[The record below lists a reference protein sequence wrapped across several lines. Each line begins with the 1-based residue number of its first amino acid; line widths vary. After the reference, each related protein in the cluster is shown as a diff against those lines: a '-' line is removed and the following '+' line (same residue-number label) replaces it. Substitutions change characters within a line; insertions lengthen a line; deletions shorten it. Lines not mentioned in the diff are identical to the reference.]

1 MGKEL
6 MNTSN
11 FCQQLGATLVRNFKL
26 KIRDSRKTI
35 AEVFLPLYTLGTL
48 IVLKILIPNP
58 NFPAITEPRGAATL
72 FEHFQHHKAHTI
84 AVLPQPNSSTTVPFL
99 NEVNELW
106 MSNRRHQPGV
116 HPIKWIVYETPEELL
131 AAYWRDPSRMP
142 LALIFHSD
150 DPLFG
155 PLRYEIRTNPS
166 FYVTPSTTELYSSLV
181 TCRQSDSYWS
191 AVIPIETGDS
201 CPVNQYYYSGFVAL
215 QTLLDYTKIRIVTQN
230 EELQIP
236 HITLEMFPKEA
247 YTGNWMVAFRL
258 VIPIYMVMALS
269 QFITYLLILI
279 VGEKENHIKEGLK
292 IMGLRDS
299 VFWCGWFVIYAVF
312 VTFLSFVS
320 VILVFSLG
328 VFQHTNYL
336 PVFILILLY
345 SFSVILIGF
354 MITPFFDNSRT
365 AGILG
370 NFAVN
375 IMSLLYFLQVFID
388 DTHTSAALWTV
399 SLISPTGFALAMD
412 KILVL
417 DISGQGVT
425 LNNLWTGPGIPIGG
439 SILMLLVDIVL
450 YAALAFYFD
459 CVIPSDHGTKQKPC
473 FCFNRNYW
481 CKKKVPKVPLL
492 NGESANSFNNT
503 AEDQACDVEPVSREM
518 RGKEAIRIVDL
529 YKTFHSCRKPAVNA
543 VNGINLTIY
552 EGQITAILGHNGA
565 GKSTL
570 FNILT
575 GLTSPTSGTIYIFGY
590 DVRDPNDMTMIRRMT
605 GVCPQ
610 HDILF
615 ETLTPK
621 EHLYFFAAVRG
632 IPPALVDGEVKK
644 TLRDIDLFDTA
655 ETRVKHLSGGQK
667 RKLSVGIAIIG
678 DPKIIILDEPT
689 AGVDPYS
696 RRHMWSILQ
705 NRKHGKVILLTTH
718 FMDEADILAERKAV
732 VSRGRLRCCGSS
744 LFLKNKFG
752 VGYHLT
758 LVLDTNACETSIT
771 KLVNEHVPQAEKAR
785 RHGRELSYILP
796 HDAVNS
802 FVSLFDDI
810 EKEIKTKRLMLGI
823 CSYGVSMTT
832 LEEVFLHLETQREG
846 EQKAEGVDEGDGEDD
861 EDDSKAAGYPV
872 SDSLSR
878 KVMKNRGL
886 PRSLSLQERSNS
898 YQSLKNDTKNLLDE
912 QNAENK
918 ASLPDNR
925 LEFETIIPIN
935 GLGSDGISQGTAG
948 SGGHPVSVGGGNS
961 AVNSPQAQRMH
972 RKKHHRSSRNGVS
985 KSTKSVYEEPPHT
998 HSSASAVKLNSQNR
1012 TNWMDLDDIQ
1022 LYPSRWCT
1030 IGALLKL
1037 RLTILFRDIQRL
1049 YLLIILPL
1057 AFTALGLYLNSIQVL
1072 SPIMRSI
1079 LLDNTTYGSNITKIA
1094 VHDNT
1099 NAMVWPHSAYLY
1111 HHHRQPQ
1118 QGSAAA
1124 SHHQKRDSFEVYAD
1138 PVPMLL
1144 HQKHHQ
1150 QQQQLQS
1157 KESAHLYHR
1166 FLAELRQSANVTEE
1180 FNGNF
1185 SLLLDI
1191 APHMAAFS
1199 VNTISWSN
1207 VSITTLYNDTTQHSL
1222 PIILNLISNT
1232 LLRVYAELSPAS
1244 INSQNLYQARSQQKQ
1259 SAVPANVQPIAVDY
1273 QDDQDGG
1280 DELSGGSVE
1289 SVPYQSLPASFSTS
1303 AAASVPSTPGS
1314 GASVTPGGAADSVL
1328 RIELWSHPFQQ
1339 TAQPQEFNIGTFSSA
1354 LFVGM
1359 IFVLI
1364 PVSLAVDMVYDREM
1378 KAKNQLRV
1386 NGLSSSLYLSAYFIV
1401 LSGLMLVICA
1411 ALLGLVFLFDI
1422 PSFRQVSCSPRS
1434 NHQYYSLF
1442 VPSLLQPPAL
1452 ITLGMLVFLY
1462 SPAGILCST
1471 CFSYFF
1477 DRTDSAQSILPNILT
1492 FVGLIPFILVVFLD
1506 MLGIE
1511 VKAAIALH
1519 YVFSLINP
1527 MYIPY
1532 ATVYFVDR
1540 VYIAC
1545 RLSSAC
1551 AELSMAHYMTEE
1563 VIVMACGCLLHIPIW
1578 AFCLR
1583 VSDVMKSG
1591 GRMRDLFHRSANEED
1606 VMTEEQC
1613 TGEYEDEDVR
1623 NERSRVFRLPCN
1635 NLSQSQHSDAE
1646 CPHGQ
1651 PVVVVKSLRKEFS
1664 QESLCGNCCCC
1675 ADDEPPKKKVS
1686 VRSLSLGVDA
1696 GEVLGLLGHNGAGK
1710 TTTMKIMTGETAPTR
1725 GTVRVAGHS
1734 ITINQDD
1741 AFKTL
1746 GYCPQ
1751 HDALWK
1757 NVTVREHLE
1766 LYARIRGVRGKD
1778 LNRLIATY
1786 LTGLHINEHANKQ
1799 TQHCSGGTRRKLSYA
1814 MAMVG
1819 APKVVLLDEPSTGMD
1834 PKSKRFLWDTILAS
1848 FHGKRCAMLTTH
1860 SMEEADA
1867 LCSRVG
1873 IMVKGELRCL
1883 GSTQHL
1889 KNLYGAGYTLEIKLK
1904 HIENVY
1910 SETPIESQPSSSQE
1924 QLQLDQSTD
1933 HIAPVISNC
1942 IDNRSMALRNFVT
1955 DLFPSAT
1962 LEESFADRL
1971 VYSVPQQ
1978 AVSSLAECFSRL
1990 EKAKTELDIEE
2001 YSFSQTT
2008 LEQVFLKFA
2017 HYDEETSSVQ

>member
-6 MNTSN
+6 LNNSS

-58 NFPAITEPRGAATL
+58 NFPAITEPRGAASL

-84 AVLPQPNSSTTVPFL
+84 AVLPQPNSSTTLQFL
-99 NEVNELW
+99 SEVNELW
-106 MSNRRHQPGV
+106 MTNRHHSAGI
-116 HPIKWIVYETPEELL
+116 HPIKWIVYETQEELL
-131 AAYWRDPSRMP
+131 AAYWRDPDRMP
-142 LALIFHSD
+142 LALIFHCE
-150 DPLFG
+150 DPMYG
-155 PLRYEIRTNPS
+155 QLRYEIRTNPS
-166 FYVTPSTTELYSSLV
+166 FFVTPSTTELYSSLV

-201 CPVNQYYYSGFVAL
+201 CPVNQYYYSGFIAL
-215 QTLLDYTKIRIVTQN
+215 QTLLDYTKIKIVTQN
-230 EELQIP
+230 DDIQIP

-299 VFWCGWFVIYAVF
+299 VFWCGWFIIYAVF
-312 VTFLSFVS
+312 VTFLTFVS
-320 VILVFSLG
+320 VILLFSLG

-439 SILMLLVDIVL
+439 SILMLVVDIIL

-459 CVIPSDHGTKQKPC
+459 CVIPSDHGTKQRPC
-473 FCFNRNYW
+473 FCLNRHYW

-492 NGESANSFNNT
+492 NGESANSFNNLDEQT
-503 AEDQACDVEPVSREM
+503 RDVEPVSREM

-575 GLTSPTSGTIYIFGY
+575 GLTSPTSGTVYIFGY
-590 DVRDPNDMTMIRRMT
+590 DIRDPNDMTMIRRMT

-632 IPPALVDGEVKK
+632 IPRNMVDSEVKK
-644 TLRDIDLFDTA
+644 TLRDIDLFDSA
-655 ETRVKHLSGGQK
+655 ESRVKYLSGGQK

-752 VGYHLT
+752 IGYHLT
-758 LVLDTNACETSIT
+758 LVLDTIACEDSIT
-771 KLVNEHVPQAEKAR
+771 KLVNEHVPKAEKAR

-810 EKEIKTKRLMLGI
+810 EKEIRGKQLKLGI

-832 LEEVFLHLETQREG
+832 LEEVFLHLETQREE
-846 EQKAEGVDEGDGEDD
+846 EQKTGTEEEEDN
-861 EDDSKAAGYPV
+861 EDV
-872 SDSLSR
+872 SYTVDSLSR
-878 KVMKNRGL
+878 KVMKNRTL

-912 QNAENK
+912 QNVENK
-918 ASLPDNR
+918 ASLPDNG
-925 LEFETIIPIN
+925 LDFDTIIPIN
-935 GLGSDGISQGTAG
+935 GLTNDGDAVQSEKNSVTA
-948 SGGHPVSVGGGNS
+948 
-961 AVNSPQAQRMH
+961 SPITVKIQ
-972 RKKHHRSSRNGVS
+972 KKKPHGRPRNGVS
-985 KSTKSVYEEPPHT
+985 KSNKSIYEDPT
-998 HSSASAVKLNSQNR
+998 HNSSSVVKLNSQNK
-1012 TNWMDLDDIQ
+1012 TNWMDLDDIE
-1022 LYPSRWCT
+1022 LNPSCFNT
-1030 IGALLKL
+1030 IIALLKL
-1037 RLTILFRDIQRL
+1037 RITILFRDIQRL

-1057 AFTALGLYLNSIQVL
+1057 AFTALGLYLNSIQVI
-1072 SPIMRSI
+1072 SPVMRSI

-1099 NAMVWPHSAYLY
+1099 NRLFSQHSLY
-1111 HHHRQPQ
+1111 HHHQ
-1118 QGSAAA
+1118 QQQQQLS
-1124 SHHQKRDSFEVYAD
+1124 SPS
-1138 PVPMLL
+1138 PVLL

-1150 QQQQLQS
+1150 HQHSAQQMS
-1157 KESAHLYHR
+1157 KESSYLYHR
-1166 FLAELRQSANVTEE
+1166 FLAELKQSSNVTEE
-1180 FNGNF
+1180 YNGNF
-1185 SLLLDI
+1185 SVLLDI
-1191 APHMAAFS
+1191 APHMAAF
-1199 VNTISWSN
+1199 NINAISWSN

-1232 LLRVYAELSPAS
+1232 MLRMFVELGSTGSSSSSSNSNNQQPSHQRHQRGGGGGGNKQYGSADYVDEMQADESFDSMSSMSPSVAGAGAESLL
-1244 INSQNLYQARSQQKQ
+1244 N
-1259 SAVPANVQPIAVDY
+1259 
-1273 QDDQDGG
+1273 
-1280 DELSGGSVE
+1280 
-1289 SVPYQSLPASFSTS
+1289 
-1303 AAASVPSTPGS
+1303 
-1314 GASVTPGGAADSVL
+1314 
-1328 RIELWSHPFQQ
+1328 IELRSHPFQQ

-1386 NGLSSSLYLSAYFIV
+1386 NGLSSALYLSAYFIV
-1401 LSGLMLVICA
+1401 LSGLMLLICA

-1422 PSFRQVSCSPRS
+1422 PSFRQ
-1434 NHQYYSLF
+1434 
-1442 VPSLLQPPAL
+1442 PPAL
-1452 ITLGMLVFLY
+1452 VTLGLLVFLY

-1532 ATVYFVDR
+1532 AAVYFVDR

-1563 VIVMACGCLLHIPIW
+1563 MIVMACGCLLHIPIW

-1583 VSDVMKSG
+1583 VSDIMKSG
-1591 GRMRDLFHRSANEED
+1591 GRMRDLFHRTASDED
-1606 VMTEEQC
+1606 TLTEEQC
-1613 TGEYEDEDVR
+1613 IGGEYEDEDVR
-1623 NERSRVFRLPCN
+1623 NERAKIFRLTTQEMN
-1635 NLSQSQHSDAE
+1635 SQI
-1646 CPHGQ
+1646 Q
-1651 PVVVVKSLRKEFS
+1651 PVVLVKSLRKEFS
-1664 QESLCGNCCCC
+1664 QESLCGSSSSSCCCC
-1675 ADDEPPKKKVS
+1675 VDDEPPRKKVS
-1686 VRSLSLGVDA
+1686 VRSLSFAVDA

-1757 NVTVREHLE
+1757 NITVREHLE
-1766 LYARIRGVRGKD
+1766 LYARIRGVSRKD
-1778 LNRLIATY
+1778 LNRLVTTY
-1786 LTGLHINEHANKQ
+1786 LTGLHISEHANKH

-1904 HIENVY
+1904 HIESVY

-1924 QLQLDQSTD
+1924 QLQLDQSAD
-1933 HIAPVISNC
+1933 HIAATPVISNC

>member
-6 MNTSN
+6 LNNSS
-11 FCQQLGATLVRNFKL
+11 FYQQLRATLVRNFKL

-58 NFPAITEPRGAATL
+58 NFPAITEPRGAASL

-84 AVLPQPNSSTTVPFL
+84 AVLPQPNSSTTLQFL

-106 MSNRRHQPGV
+106 TTNRHHIAGV
-116 HPIKWIVYETPEELL
+116 HPIKWIVYDTQDDLL
-131 AAYWRDPSRMP
+131 AAYWRDPDKMP
-142 LALIFHSD
+142 LALIFHSE
-150 DPLFG
+150 DPMYG
-155 PLRYEIRTNPS
+155 QLRYEIRTNPS
-166 FYVTPSTTELYSSLV
+166 FFVTPSTTELYSSLV

-201 CPVNQYYYSGFVAL
+201 CPVNQYYYSGFIAL
-215 QTLLDYTKIRIVTQN
+215 QTLLDYTKIKIVTQN
-230 EELQIP
+230 DDIQIP

-299 VFWCGWFVIYAVF
+299 VFWCGWFIIYAVF
-312 VTFLSFVS
+312 VTFLTFVS
-320 VILVFSLG
+320 VILLFSLG
-328 VFQHTNYL
+328 VFQNTNYL

-425 LNNLWTGPGIPIGG
+425 LDNLWTGPGIPIGG
-439 SILMLLVDIVL
+439 SILMLVVDILL
-450 YAALAFYFD
+450 YAALSFYFD
-459 CVIPSDHGTKQKPC
+459 SVIPSDHGTKQKPC
-473 FCFNRNYW
+473 FCFSRHYW
-481 CKKKVPKVPLL
+481 CNKKVPKVPLL
-492 NGESANSFNNT
+492 NGESANSFANVD
-503 AEDQACDVEPVSREM
+503 DQKRDIEPVSREM

-529 YKTFHSCRKPAVNA
+529 HKTFHSCRKPAVNA

-575 GLTSPTSGTIYIFGY
+575 GLTSPTSGTVYIFGY
-590 DVRDPNDMTMIRRMT
+590 DIRDPNDMTMIRRMT

-632 IPPALVDGEVKK
+632 ISLNLIDSEVKN
-644 TLRDIDLFDTA
+644 TLRDIDLFDSA
-655 ETRVKHLSGGQK
+655 ETRVKYLSGGQK

-758 LVLDTNACETSIT
+758 LVLDTCACETSIT
-771 KLVNEHVPQAEKAR
+771 KLVNEHVPKAEKAR

-810 EKEIKTKRLMLGI
+810 ENEIKCKKMKLGI

-832 LEEVFLHLETQREG
+832 LEEVFLHLETQREE
-846 EQKAEGVDEGDGEDD
+846 EQKVETEEEED
-861 EDDSKAAGYPV
+861 AAYE
-872 SDSLSR
+872 DSLSR
-878 KVMKNRGL
+878 KVMKNRAL
-886 PRSLSLQERSNS
+886 PRSLSLQEKSNS
-898 YQSLKNDTKNLLDE
+898 YQSLKNDTKNLLEE
-912 QNAENK
+912 QNMANK
-918 ASLPDNR
+918 ASLPDNG
-925 LEFETIIPIN
+925 LDFDTIIPVN
-935 GLGSDGISQGTAG
+935 GLTSDVEI
-948 SGGHPVSVGGGNS
+948 VSKSERSS
-961 AVNSPQAQRMH
+961 AVASPISKSQR
-972 RKKHHRSSRNGVS
+972 RKQHSRSRNGVS
-985 KSTKSVYEEPPHT
+985 KSTKSIYEDPNHT
-998 HSSASAVKLNSQNR
+998 SSSVVKLNSQNK
-1012 TNWMDLDDIQ
+1012 TNWMDLDDIE
-1022 LYPSRWCT
+1022 LKPSCFNT
-1030 IGALLKL
+1030 IVALLKL
-1037 RLTILFRDIQRL
+1037 RITILFRDIQRL

-1057 AFTALGLYLNSIQVL
+1057 AFTALGLYLNSIQVI
-1072 SPIMRSI
+1072 SPVMRSI
-1079 LLDNTTYGSNITKIA
+1079 LLDNTTYGSNITRLA
-1094 VHDNT
+1094 VHDST
-1099 NAMVWPHSAYLY
+1099 NRLLSQHTQY
-1111 HHHRQPQ
+1111 HYHLLQ
-1118 QGSAAA
+1118 QS
-1124 SHHQKRDSFEVYAD
+1124 SPS
-1138 PVPMLL
+1138 PPLLL

-1150 QQQQLQS
+1150 HQHNAQQQS
-1157 KESAHLYHR
+1157 KESSYLYHR
-1166 FLAELRQSANVTEE
+1166 FIVELKQSSNVTEDYS
-1180 FNGNF
+1180 GNF
-1185 SLLLDI
+1185 SLLLDM
-1191 APHMAAFS
+1191 APHMAAFN
-1199 VNTISWSN
+1199 VNSISWSN

-1222 PIILNLISNT
+1222 PVILNLISNT
-1232 LLRVYAELSPAS
+1232 LLRMFVKLGPPTGQQATYRHQRVLSRQYGTIDYGEDLPQAEEAL
-1244 INSQNLYQARSQQKQ
+1244 
-1259 SAVPANVQPIAVDY
+1259 D
-1273 QDDQDGG
+1273 
-1280 DELSGGSVE
+1280 
-1289 SVPYQSLPASFSTS
+1289 STS
-1303 AAASVPSTPGS
+1303 SITPSVAAT
-1314 GASVTPGGAADSVL
+1314 AADSIVN
-1328 RIELWSHPFQQ
+1328 IEIHSHPFQQ

-1386 NGLSSSLYLSAYFIV
+1386 NGLSSALYLTAYFIV
-1401 LSGLMLVICA
+1401 LSGLMLLICA

-1422 PSFRQVSCSPRS
+1422 PSFRQ
-1434 NHQYYSLF
+1434 
-1442 VPSLLQPPAL
+1442 PPAL
-1452 ITLGMLVFLY
+1452 ITLGLLVFLY

-1519 YVFSLINP
+1519 YVFSLLNP

-1532 ATVYFVDR
+1532 AAVYFVDR

-1563 VIVMACGCLLHIPIW
+1563 MIVMACGCLLHIPIW

-1583 VSDVMKSG
+1583 ISDIMKSG
-1591 GRMRDLFHRSANEED
+1591 GRMRDLFQRTLSEED
-1606 VMTEEQC
+1606 IVTEEQC
-1613 TGEYEDEDVR
+1613 IGEYEDEDVR
-1623 NERSRVFRLPCN
+1623 NERSRIFRLSN
-1635 NLSQSQHSDAE
+1635 QEQISQT
-1646 CPHGQ
+1646 Q
-1651 PVVVVKSLRKEFS
+1651 PVVLVKSLRKEFS
-1664 QESLCGNCCCC
+1664 QESLCGSSSCCCC
-1675 ADDEPPKKKVS
+1675 SDDELPRKKVS
-1686 VRSLSLGVDA
+1686 VRSLSFAVDA

-1710 TTTMKIMTGETAPTR
+1710 TTTMKIMTGETVPTT
-1725 GTVRVAGHS
+1725 GMVRVAGHS

-1757 NVTVREHLE
+1757 NITVREHLE
-1766 LYARIRGVRGKD
+1766 LYARIRGVARKD
-1778 LNRLIATY
+1778 LNRLVTTY
-1786 LTGLHINEHANKQ
+1786 LTGLHIHEHANKQ

-1904 HIENVY
+1904 HVESVY
-1910 SETPIESQPSSSQE
+1910 NDTPIESQPSSSQE
-1924 QLQLDQSTD
+1924 QLQLDQSVD
-1933 HIAPVISNC
+1933 HIAANPVINNC

-1978 AVSSLAECFSRL
+1978 VVSSLAECFSRL

-2017 HYDEETSSVQ
+2017 HYDEENSNVQ

>member
-1 MGKEL
+1 
-6 MNTSN
+6 
-11 FCQQLGATLVRNFKL
+11 
-26 KIRDSRKTI
+26 
-35 AEVFLPLYTLGTL
+35 
-48 IVLKILIPNP
+48 
-58 NFPAITEPRGAATL
+58 
-72 FEHFQHHKAHTI
+72 
-84 AVLPQPNSSTTVPFL
+84 
-99 NEVNELW
+99 
-106 MSNRRHQPGV
+106 
-116 HPIKWIVYETPEELL
+116 
-131 AAYWRDPSRMP
+131 
-142 LALIFHSD
+142 
-150 DPLFG
+150 
-155 PLRYEIRTNPS
+155 
-166 FYVTPSTTELYSSLV
+166 
-181 TCRQSDSYWS
+181 
-191 AVIPIETGDS
+191 IETGDS

-299 VFWCGWFVIYAVF
+299 VFWCGWFIIYAVF

-425 LNNLWTGPGIPIGG
+425 LHNLWTGPGIPIGG
-439 SILMLLVDIVL
+439 SILMLVVDILL

-459 CVIPSDHGTKQKPC
+459 CVIPSDHGTKQRPC

-492 NGESANSFNNT
+492 NGESANSFNN
-503 AEDQACDVEPVSREM
+503 ALEDQARDVEPVSREM

-632 IPPALVDGEVKK
+632 IPPSLVDSEVKK

-752 VGYHLT
+752 IGYHLT

-771 KLVNEHVPQAEKAR
+771 KLVNDHVPQAEKAR

-810 EKEIKTKRLMLGI
+810 EKEIKTKRMMLGI

-846 EQKAEGVDEGDGEDD
+846 EQKAGATGEGEDEEGEGEED
-861 EDDSKAAGYPV
+861 EEDGQAAGYPV
-872 SDSLSR
+872 WS
-878 KVMKNRGL
+878 
-886 PRSLSLQERSNS
+886 
-898 YQSLKNDTKNLLDE
+898 
-912 QNAENK
+912 
-918 ASLPDNR
+918 
-925 LEFETIIPIN
+925 
-935 GLGSDGISQGTAG
+935 
-948 SGGHPVSVGGGNS
+948 
-961 AVNSPQAQRMH
+961 
-972 RKKHHRSSRNGVS
+972 
-985 KSTKSVYEEPPHT
+985 
-998 HSSASAVKLNSQNR
+998 
-1012 TNWMDLDDIQ
+1012 
-1022 LYPSRWCT
+1022 T

-1094 VHDNT
+1094 IHDNT
-1099 NAMVWPHSAYLY
+1099 NPAVWSHAAYLY
-1111 HHHRQPQ
+1111 HHHHQPKQ
-1118 QGSAAA
+1118 
-1124 SHHQKRDSFEVYAD
+1124 QKRESQKQYD
-1138 PVPMLL
+1138 PIPQFL

-1150 QQQQLQS
+1150 QQQQS
-1157 KESAHLYHR
+1157 KEAAHLYHDAADGET
-1166 FLAELRQSANVTEE
+1166 LD
-1180 FNGNF
+1180 
-1185 SLLLDI
+1185 DI
-1191 APHMAAFS
+1191 AFQP
-1199 VNTISWSN
+1199 
-1207 VSITTLYNDTTQHSL
+1207 L
-1222 PIILNLISNT
+1222 PSST
-1232 LLRVYAELSPAS
+1232 
-1244 INSQNLYQARSQQKQ
+1244 
-1259 SAVPANVQPIAVDY
+1259 
-1273 QDDQDGG
+1273 
-1280 DELSGGSVE
+1280 
-1289 SVPYQSLPASFSTS
+1289 SFSTTSSTSGS
-1303 AAASVPSTPGS
+1303 AAPDRSSS
-1314 GASVTPGGAADSVL
+1314 DSIL

-1411 ALLGLVFLFDI
+1411 ALLGLVFIFDI
-1422 PSFRQVSCSPRS
+1422 PSFRQVSYGGFVIAYAFGGKWCSIS
-1434 NHQYYSLF
+1434 ASLF
-1442 VPSLLQPPAL
+1442 FFQPPAL

-1492 FVGLIPFILVVFLD
+1492 FVGLIPYWLCSWICWVLVSSICRNKCKTVTISDFLLFN
-1506 MLGIE
+1506 MLFHYSE

-1591 GRMRDLFHRSANEED
+1591 GRMRDLFHRSA
-1606 VMTEEQC
+1606 V
-1613 TGEYEDEDVR
+1613 
-1623 NERSRVFRLPCN
+1623 SFRT
-1635 NLSQSQHSDAE
+1635 D
-1646 CPHGQ
+1646 
-1651 PVVVVKSLRKEFS
+1651 
-1664 QESLCGNCCCC
+1664 
-1675 ADDEPPKKKVS
+1675 VS
-1686 VRSLSLGVDA
+1686 VRSLSIGVDA

-1778 LNRLIATY
+1778 LNRLISTY

-2017 HYDEETSSVQ
+2017 

>member
-6 MNTSN
+6 LNSSN

-116 HPIKWIVYETPEELL
+116 HPIKWIVYDTPEELL
-131 AAYWRDPSRMP
+131 AAYWRDPSKMP

-166 FYVTPSTTELYSSLV
+166 FFVTPSTTELYASLV

-215 QTLLDYTKIRIVTQN
+215 QTLLDYTKIRLVTQN

-236 HITLEMFPKEA
+236 HITLEMFPKAA

-299 VFWCGWFVIYAVF
+299 VFWCGWFLIYAVF

-425 LNNLWTGPGIPIGG
+425 LDNLWTGPGIPIGG
-439 SILMLLVDIVL
+439 SILMLVVDIVL

-459 CVIPSDHGTKQKPC
+459 CVIPSDHGTKQRPC
-473 FCFNRNYW
+473 FCLNRNYW

-492 NGESANSFNNT
+492 NGESANSFNN
-503 AEDQACDVEPVSREM
+503 ALEDQARDVEPVSREM

-632 IPPALVDGEVKK
+632 IPPSLVDSEVKK

-752 VGYHLT
+752 IGYHLT
-758 LVLDTNACETSIT
+758 LVLDTNSCETSIT

-810 EKEIKTKRLMLGI
+810 EKEIRTKRLMLGI

-846 EQKAEGVDEGDGEDD
+846 EQKTEGGEGEEEDGEGDDD
-861 EDDSKAAGYPV
+861 EEDGQAAGYPV
-872 SDSLSR
+872 TDSISR
-878 KVMKNRGL
+878 KVMKNRAL

-912 QNAENK
+912 QNTDNK
-918 ASLPDNR
+918 ASLQDHR
-925 LEFETIIPIN
+925 MEFETIIPIN
-935 GLGSDGISQGTAG
+935 GLGSDGVSQGTAG
-948 SGGHPVSVGGGNS
+948 SGIHPASMGGVGGNS
-961 AVNSPQAQRMH
+961 AVNSPQRIH
-972 RKKHHRSSRNGVS
+972 RKKHHRASRNGVS
-985 KSTKSVYEEPPHT
+985 KSTKSVYEEQGQT
-998 HSSASAVKLNSQNR
+998 QGSTSAVKLNSQNR

-1022 LYPSRWCT
+1022 LHPSRWST

-1099 NAMVWPHSAYLY
+1099 NPMAWSHAPYVY
-1111 HHHRQPQ
+1111 HHHHQ
-1118 QGSAAA
+1118 QQQQQTHAGQQT
-1124 SHHQKRDSFEVYAD
+1124 HPGQQKRESQKQHYD
-1138 PVPMLL
+1138 PSPQFL

-1150 QQQQLQS
+1150 QQQQS
-1157 KESAHLYHR
+1157 KEASHLYHR
-1166 FLAELRQSANVTEE
+1166 FLSELRQSANVTEE
-1180 FNGNF
+1180 YNGNF

-1191 APHMAAFS
+1191 APHMAAFN
-1199 VNTISWSN
+1199 VNIISWSN
-1207 VSITTLYNDTTQHSL
+1207 VSITTLYNDTAQHSL

-1232 LLRVYAELSPAS
+1232 LLRVYAELSPATP
-1244 INSQNLYQARSQQKQ
+1244 NSQSLYQRPPPRRRSIQ
-1259 SAVPANVQPIAVDY
+1259 SPTSMLFDY
-1273 QDDQDGG
+1273 QDDGREVDGS
-1280 DELSGGSVE
+1280 DDIAFQ
-1289 SVPYQSLPASFSTS
+1289 PLPSSTSTS
-1303 AAASVPSTPGS
+1303 ATSSSSASSS
-1314 GASVTPGGAADSVL
+1314 SSSASAGVAGESVL

-1422 PSFRQVSCSPRS
+1422 PSFR
-1434 NHQYYSLF
+1434 
-1442 VPSLLQPPAL
+1442 QPPAL

-1591 GRMRDLFHRSANEED
+1591 GRMRDLFHRSASEED

-1623 NERSRVFRLPCN
+1623 NERSRVFRLTGN
-1635 NLSQSQHSDAE
+1635 SQQQHDDG
-1646 CPHGQ
+1646 PQVQ
-1651 PVVVVKSLRKEFS
+1651 PVVLVKSLRKEFS

-1675 ADDEPPKKKVS
+1675 ADDEPPRKKIS
-1686 VRSLSLGVDA
+1686 VRSLSIAVDA

-1904 HIENVY
+1904 HVENVY

-1990 EKAKTELDIEE
+1990 EKAKVELDIEE

>member
-6 MNTSN
+6 LNTSS

-58 NFPAITEPRGAATL
+58 NFPAITEPRGAASL
-72 FEHFQHHKAHTI
+72 FEHFQHYKAHTI
-84 AVLPQPNSSTTVPFL
+84 AVLPQPNASLITEQFL
-99 NEVNELW
+99 GEVSKLW
-106 MSNRRHQPGV
+106 LSNRHHTAGKY
-116 HPIKWIVYETPEELL
+116 PIEWQFYESQEELL
-131 AAYWRDPSRMP
+131 AAYWRDPDKMP

-150 DPLFG
+150 DPMYG
-155 PLRYEIRTNPS
+155 PLKYEIRTNPS
-166 FYVTPSTTELYSSLV
+166 FFVTPATTELFSSLV

-201 CPVNQYYYSGFVAL
+201 CPVNQYYYSGFIAL
-215 QTLLDYTKIRIVTQN
+215 QTLLEYTKIKLVTQN
-230 EELQIP
+230 DDLQIP

-299 VFWCGWFVIYAVF
+299 VFWCGWFIIYAVF
-312 VTFLSFVS
+312 VTFLTFVS
-320 VILVFSLG
+320 VILLFSLG

-439 SILMLLVDIVL
+439 SILMLVVDILL

-459 CVIPSDHGTKQKPC
+459 CVIPSDHGTKQRPC
-473 FCFNRNYW
+473 FCLSRHYW
-481 CKKKVPKVPLL
+481 CAKKVPKVPLL
-492 NGESANSFNNT
+492 NGESANSFNNLD
-503 AEDQACDVEPVSREM
+503 EQRDVEPVSREM

-575 GLTSPTSGTIYIFGY
+575 GLTSPTSGTVYIFGY
-590 DVRDPNDMTMIRRMT
+590 DIRDPNDMTMIRRMT

-632 IPPALVDGEVKK
+632 IAPSLIDSEVKK
-644 TLRDIDLFDTA
+644 TLRDIDLFDAA
-655 ETRVKHLSGGQK
+655 ETRVKYLSGGQK

-752 VGYHLT
+752 IGYHLT
-758 LVLDTNACETSIT
+758 LVLDTNSSEASIT
-771 KLVNEHVPQAEKAR
+771 KLVNEHVQKAEKAR

-810 EKEIKTKRLMLGI
+810 EREIKTKQWQLGI

-832 LEEVFLHLETQREG
+832 LEEVFLHLETQREE
-846 EQKAEGVDEGDGEDD
+846 EQKVENEDEEEQD
-861 EDDSKAAGYPV
+861 AGYAV
-872 SDSLSR
+872 DSLSR
-878 KVMKNRGL
+878 KVMKNRAL
-886 PRSLSLQERSNS
+886 PRSLSLQEKSNS

-912 QNAENK
+912 QNVENK
-918 ASLPDNR
+918 GSLPGNGLD
-925 LEFETIIPIN
+925 FDTIIPIN
-935 GLGSDGISQGTAG
+935 GL
-948 SGGHPVSVGGGNS
+948 SGEGEPT
-961 AVNSPQAQRMH
+961 QREKNLTITTPTMKQL
-972 RKKHHRSSRNGVS
+972 RKKQHHSKSRNGVS
-985 KSTKSVYEEPPHT
+985 KSNKSIYEDTTH
-998 HSSASAVKLNSQNR
+998 HSSSVVKLNSQNK
-1012 TNWMDLDDIQ
+1012 TNWMDLDDIE
-1022 LYPSRWCT
+1022 LRPSCFNT
-1030 IGALLKL
+1030 IVALLKL
-1037 RLTILFRDIQRL
+1037 RITILFRDIQRL

-1057 AFTALGLYLNSIQVL
+1057 AFTALGLYLNSIQVI
-1072 SPIMRSI
+1072 SPVMRSI
-1079 LLDNTTYGSNITKIA
+1079 LLANTTYGSNITKIA
-1094 VHDNT
+1094 VHDST
-1099 NAMVWPHSAYLY
+1099 NRLFSSHAAY
-1111 HHHRQPQ
+1111 HRLHQ
-1118 QGSAAA
+1118 QQQQS
-1124 SHHQKRDSFEVYAD
+1124 SPS
-1138 PVPMLL
+1138 PMLL

-1150 QQQQLQS
+1150 HHQANAEQHQAA
-1157 KESAHLYHR
+1157 KESSYLYHR
-1166 FLAELRQSANVTEE
+1166 FIAELKQSSNVTEE
-1180 FNGNF
+1180 YNGSF
-1185 SLLLDI
+1185 AALLDI
-1191 APHMAAFS
+1191 APHMAAFNI
-1199 VNTISWSN
+1199 NTISWSN
-1207 VSITTLYNDTTQHSL
+1207 VSITTMYNDTTQHSL
-1222 PIILNLISNT
+1222 PILLNLISNA
-1232 LLRVYAELSPAS
+1232 LLRMFVELGPPHRPPHQPKT
-1244 INSQNLYQARSQQKQ
+1244 INLEEAGMQA
-1259 SAVPANVQPIAVDY
+1259 
-1273 QDDQDGG
+1273 DD
-1280 DELSGGSVE
+1280 
-1289 SVPYQSLPASFSTS
+1289 PLPFDSTS
-1303 AAASVPSTPGS
+1303 SSSPSLTSAGPIGS
-1314 GASVTPGGAADSVL
+1314 TDSIL
-1328 RIELWSHPFQQ
+1328 NIELRSHPFQQ

-1386 NGLSSSLYLSAYFIV
+1386 NGLSSALYLSAYFIV
-1401 LSGLMLVICA
+1401 LSGLMLLICA

-1422 PSFRQVSCSPRS
+1422 PSFRQ
-1434 NHQYYSLF
+1434 
-1442 VPSLLQPPAL
+1442 PPAL
-1452 ITLGMLVFLY
+1452 ITLGLLVFLY

-1519 YVFSLINP
+1519 YVFSLLNP

-1532 ATVYFVDR
+1532 AAVYFVDR

-1563 VIVMACGCLLHIPIW
+1563 MIVMACGCLLHIPIW

-1583 VSDVMKSG
+1583 FSDVMKSG
-1591 GRMRDLFHRSANEED
+1591 GRMRDMFHRRTNEED

-1613 TGEYEDEDVR
+1613 IGEYEDEDVR
-1623 NERSRVFRLPCN
+1623 NERSKIFRLTTQEQPG
-1635 NLSQSQHSDAE
+1635 QV
-1646 CPHGQ
+1646 Q
-1651 PVVVVKSLRKEFS
+1651 PVVLVKSLRKEFS
-1664 QESLCGNCCCC
+1664 QESLCGNGSCCCC
-1675 ADDEPPKKKVS
+1675 SDDEPPRKKVS
-1686 VRSLSLGVDA
+1686 VRSLSFAVES

-1757 NVTVREHLE
+1757 NITVREHLE
-1766 LYARIRGVRGKD
+1766 LYACIRGVTRKD
-1778 LNRLIATY
+1778 LNRLVTTY
-1786 LTGLHINEHANKQ
+1786 LTGLHITEHANKQ

-1904 HIENVY
+1904 HVENVY
-1910 SETPIESQPSSSQE
+1910 SETPVGECAPESSSQE
-1924 QLQLDQSTD
+1924 QLQLQDHQQVDQHHVTAAATSAST
-1933 HIAPVISNC
+1933 PVIANC

-2017 HYDEETSSVQ
+2017 HYDEEPSSVQ

>member
-6 MNTSN
+6 MNSSN

-84 AVLPQPNSSTTVPFL
+84 AVLPQPNSSTTIPFL
-99 NEVNELW
+99 SEVNELW
-106 MSNRRHQPGV
+106 MSNRRHQPGI
-116 HPIKWIVYETPEELL
+116 HPIKWMVYETPEELL
-131 AAYWRDPSRMP
+131 AAYWRDPSKMP

-166 FYVTPSTTELYSSLV
+166 FFVTPSTTELYSSLV

-299 VFWCGWFVIYAVF
+299 VFWCGWFIIYAVF

-425 LNNLWTGPGIPIGG
+425 LHNLWTGPGIPIGG
-439 SILMLLVDIVL
+439 SILMLVVDILL

-459 CVIPSDHGTKQKPC
+459 CVIPSDHGTKQRPC

-492 NGESANSFNNT
+492 NGESANSFNN
-503 AEDQACDVEPVSREM
+503 ALEDQARDVEPVSREM

-632 IPPALVDGEVKK
+632 IPPSLVDSEVKK

-752 VGYHLT
+752 IGYHLT

-771 KLVNEHVPQAEKAR
+771 KLVNDHVPQAEKAR

-810 EKEIKTKRLMLGI
+810 EKEIKTKRMMLGI

-846 EQKAEGVDEGDGEDD
+846 EQKAGATGEGEDEEGEGEED
-861 EDDSKAAGYPV
+861 EEDGQAAGYPV
-872 SDSLSR
+872 SENLSR
-878 KVMKNRGL
+878 KVMKTRGL

-898 YQSLKNDTKNLLDE
+898 YQSLKNDTKTLLDE
-912 QNAENK
+912 QNTDNK
-918 ASLPDNR
+918 ASLQDNR
-925 LEFETIIPIN
+925 MQFDTIIPIN
-935 GLGSDGISQGTAG
+935 GLGSDGVSQGTAG
-948 SGGHPVSVGGGNS
+948 SGTHPVSMGGGGVGCGQNS
-961 AVNSPQAQRMH
+961 TVNSPQVQRI
-972 RKKHHRSSRNGVS
+972 HH
-985 KSTKSVYEEPPHT
+985 
-998 HSSASAVKLNSQNR
+998 
-1012 TNWMDLDDIQ
+1012 
-1022 LYPSRWCT
+1022 
-1030 IGALLKL
+1030 
-1037 RLTILFRDIQRL
+1037 
-1049 YLLIILPL
+1049 
-1057 AFTALGLYLNSIQVL
+1057 
-1072 SPIMRSI
+1072 
-1079 LLDNTTYGSNITKIA
+1079 NTTYGSNITKIA
-1094 VHDNT
+1094 IHDNT
-1099 NAMVWPHSAYLY
+1099 NPAVWSHAAYLY
-1111 HHHRQPQ
+1111 HHHHQPKQ
-1118 QGSAAA
+1118 
-1124 SHHQKRDSFEVYAD
+1124 QKRESQKHYD
-1138 PVPMLL
+1138 PIPQFL

-1150 QQQQLQS
+1150 QQQQS
-1157 KESAHLYHR
+1157 KEAAHLYRR
-1166 FLAELRQSANVTEE
+1166 FLSELHRSANVTED
-1180 FNGNF
+1180 FSGNF
-1185 SLLLDI
+1185 SSLLDI
-1191 APHMAAFS
+1191 APHMAAFN
-1199 VNTISWSN
+1199 VNVISWSN

-1232 LLRVYAELSPAS
+1232 LLRVYAELSPAT
-1244 INSQNLYQARSQQKQ
+1244 INSQHLLYQRAGGGRKGPAPTSNAQ
-1259 SAVPANVQPIAVDY
+1259 STFDY
-1273 QDDQDGG
+1273 QDDAADGETL
-1280 DELSGGSVE
+1280 DDIAFQ
-1289 SVPYQSLPASFSTS
+1289 PLPSSTSFSTTSSTSGS
-1303 AAASVPSTPGS
+1303 ASPDRSS
-1314 GASVTPGGAADSVL
+1314 SDSIL

-1378 KAKNQLRV
+1378 KAKNQLR
-1386 NGLSSSLYLSAYFIV
+1386 
-1401 LSGLMLVICA
+1401 
-1411 ALLGLVFLFDI
+1411 
-1422 PSFRQVSCSPRS
+1422 
-1434 NHQYYSLF
+1434 
-1442 VPSLLQPPAL
+1442 
-1452 ITLGMLVFLY
+1452 
-1462 SPAGILCST
+1462 
-1471 CFSYFF
+1471 
-1477 DRTDSAQSILPNILT
+1477 
-1492 FVGLIPFILVVFLD
+1492 
-1506 MLGIE
+1506 
-1511 VKAAIALH
+1511 
-1519 YVFSLINP
+1519 
-1527 MYIPY
+1527 
-1532 ATVYFVDR
+1532 
-1540 VYIAC
+1540 
-1545 RLSSAC
+1545 
-1551 AELSMAHYMTEE
+1551 
-1563 VIVMACGCLLHIPIW
+1563 
-1578 AFCLR
+1578 
-1583 VSDVMKSG
+1583 
-1591 GRMRDLFHRSANEED
+1591 
-1606 VMTEEQC
+1606 
-1613 TGEYEDEDVR
+1613 
-1623 NERSRVFRLPCN
+1623 
-1635 NLSQSQHSDAE
+1635 
-1646 CPHGQ
+1646 
-1651 PVVVVKSLRKEFS
+1651 SLRKEFS

-1675 ADDEPPKKKVS
+1675 ADDELPKKKVS
-1686 VRSLSLGVDA
+1686 VRSLSIGVDA

-1778 LNRLIATY
+1778 LNRLISTY

>member
-6 MNTSN
+6 MNSSN

-181 TCRQSDSYWS
+181 TCRQTDSYWS

-492 NGESANSFNNT
+492 NGESANSFNNAT
-503 AEDQACDVEPVSREM
+503 EDQACDVEPVSREM

-758 LVLDTNACETSIT
+758 LVLDTNACEPSIT

-846 EQKAEGVDEGDGEDD
+846 EQKAEGADEGDGEDD

-948 SGGHPVSVGGGNS
+948 SGAHPVSVGGGNS
-961 AVNSPQAQRMH
+961 AVSSPQVQRMH

-1022 LYPSRWCT
+1022 LYPSRWST

-1099 NAMVWPHSAYLY
+1099 NVMAWPHSAYLY
-1111 HHHRQPQ
+1111 HHHRQQ
-1118 QGSAAA
+1118 QPAATA
-1124 SHHQKRDSFEVYAD
+1124 SHHQKRDSQVYVD

-1232 LLRVYAELSPAS
+1232 LLRVYAEMSPAS
-1244 INSQNLYQARSQQKQ
+1244 INSQNLYQGRAQK
-1259 SAVPANVQPIAVDY
+1259 SAPSQPIVVDY
-1273 QDDQDGG
+1273 QDDQGEG
-1280 DELSGGSVE
+1280 ADETPG
-1289 SVPYQSLPASFSTS
+1289 SLPASYSTS

-1314 GASVTPGGAADSVL
+1314 GSLPAVAAGGGGVESVL

-1422 PSFRQVSCSPRS
+1422 PSFR
-1434 NHQYYSLF
+1434 
-1442 VPSLLQPPAL
+1442 QPPAL

-1591 GRMRDLFHRSANEED
+1591 GRMRDLFHRSASEED

-1635 NLSQSQHSDAE
+1635 NSLNQSQNDSE

-1778 LNRLIATY
+1778 LNHLIATY

>member
-1 MGKEL
+1 ME
-6 MNTSN
+6 S
-11 FCQQLGATLVRNFKL
+11 
-26 KIRDSRKTI
+26 
-35 AEVFLPLYTLGTL
+35 
-48 IVLKILIPNP
+48 IL
-58 NFPAITEPRGAATL
+58 
-72 FEHFQHHKAHTI
+72 FQ
-84 AVLPQPNSSTTVPFL
+84 
-99 NEVNELW
+99 
-106 MSNRRHQPGV
+106 
-116 HPIKWIVYETPEELL
+116 
-131 AAYWRDPSRMP
+131 
-142 LALIFHSD
+142 
-150 DPLFG
+150 
-155 PLRYEIRTNPS
+155 
-166 FYVTPSTTELYSSLV
+166 
-181 TCRQSDSYWS
+181 
-191 AVIPIETGDS
+191 
-201 CPVNQYYYSGFVAL
+201 
-215 QTLLDYTKIRIVTQN
+215 
-230 EELQIP
+230 
-236 HITLEMFPKEA
+236 
-247 YTGNWMVAFRL
+247 
-258 VIPIYMVMALS
+258 
-269 QFITYLLILI
+269 
-279 VGEKENHIKEGLK
+279 
-292 IMGLRDS
+292 
-299 VFWCGWFVIYAVF
+299 
-312 VTFLSFVS
+312 
-320 VILVFSLG
+320 
-328 VFQHTNYL
+328 
-336 PVFILILLY
+336 
-345 SFSVILIGF
+345 
-354 MITPFFDNSRT
+354 T

-425 LNNLWTGPGIPIGG
+425 LHNLWTGPGIPIGG
-439 SILMLLVDIVL
+439 SILMLVVDILL

-459 CVIPSDHGTKQKPC
+459 CVIPSDHGTKQRPC

-492 NGESANSFNNT
+492 NGESANSFNN
-503 AEDQACDVEPVSREM
+503 ALEDQARDVEPVSREM

-632 IPPALVDGEVKK
+632 IPPSLVDSEVKK

-752 VGYHLT
+752 IGYHLT

-771 KLVNEHVPQAEKAR
+771 KLVNDHVPQAEKAR

-810 EKEIKTKRLMLGI
+810 EKEIKTKRMMLGI

-846 EQKAEGVDEGDGEDD
+846 EQKAGATGEGEDEEGEGEED
-861 EDDSKAAGYPV
+861 EEDGQAAGYPV
-872 SDSLSR
+872 SENLSR
-878 KVMKNRGL
+878 KVMKTRGL

-898 YQSLKNDTKNLLDE
+898 YQSLKNDTKTLLDE
-912 QNAENK
+912 QNTDNK
-918 ASLPDNR
+918 ASLQDNR
-925 LEFETIIPIN
+925 MQFDTIIPIN
-935 GLGSDGISQGTAG
+935 GLGSDGVSQGTAG
-948 SGGHPVSVGGGNS
+948 SGTHPVSMGGGGVGCGQNS
-961 AVNSPQAQRMH
+961 TVNSPQVQRIH

-985 KSTKSVYEEPPHT
+985 KSTKSVYEDQTQT
-998 HSSASAVKLNSQNR
+998 HGSASAVKLNSQNR
-1012 TNWMDLDDIQ
+1012 TNWMDLDDIP
-1022 LYPSRWCT
+1022 LYPSRWST

-1094 VHDNT
+1094 IHDNT
-1099 NAMVWPHSAYLY
+1099 NPAVWSHAAYLY
-1111 HHHRQPQ
+1111 HHHHQPKQ
-1118 QGSAAA
+1118 
-1124 SHHQKRDSFEVYAD
+1124 QKRESQKHYD
-1138 PVPMLL
+1138 PIPQFL

-1150 QQQQLQS
+1150 QQQQS
-1157 KESAHLYHR
+1157 KEAAHLYRR
-1166 FLAELRQSANVTEE
+1166 FLSELHRSANVTED
-1180 FNGNF
+1180 FSGNF
-1185 SLLLDI
+1185 SSLLDI
-1191 APHMAAFS
+1191 APHMAAFN
-1199 VNTISWSN
+1199 VNVISWSN

-1232 LLRVYAELSPAS
+1232 LLRVYAELSPAT
-1244 INSQNLYQARSQQKQ
+1244 INSQHLLYQRAGGGRKGPAPTSNAQ
-1259 SAVPANVQPIAVDY
+1259 STFDY
-1273 QDDQDGG
+1273 QDDAADGETL
-1280 DELSGGSVE
+1280 DDIAFQ
-1289 SVPYQSLPASFSTS
+1289 PLPSSTSFSTTSSTSGS
-1303 AAASVPSTPGS
+1303 AAPDRSSS
-1314 GASVTPGGAADSVL
+1314 DSIL

-1411 ALLGLVFLFDI
+1411 ALLGLVFIFDI
-1422 PSFRQVSCSPRS
+1422 PSFRQVSYGGFVIAYAFGGKWCSIS
-1434 NHQYYSLF
+1434 ASLF
-1442 VPSLLQPPAL
+1442 FFQPPAL

-1506 MLGIE
+1506 MLGIG
-1511 VKAAIALH
+1511 K
-1519 YVFSLINP
+1519 FD
-1527 MYIPY
+1527 M
-1532 ATVYFVDR
+1532 
-1540 VYIAC
+1540 
-1545 RLSSAC
+1545 
-1551 AELSMAHYMTEE
+1551 
-1563 VIVMACGCLLHIPIW
+1563 
-1578 AFCLR
+1578 
-1583 VSDVMKSG
+1583 
-1591 GRMRDLFHRSANEED
+1591 
-1606 VMTEEQC
+1606 
-1613 TGEYEDEDVR
+1613 
-1623 NERSRVFRLPCN
+1623 
-1635 NLSQSQHSDAE
+1635 
-1646 CPHGQ
+1646 
-1651 PVVVVKSLRKEFS
+1651 
-1664 QESLCGNCCCC
+1664 
-1675 ADDEPPKKKVS
+1675 PKQ
-1686 VRSLSLGVDA
+1686 
-1696 GEVLGLLGHNGAGK
+1696 
-1710 TTTMKIMTGETAPTR
+1710 M
-1725 GTVRVAGHS
+1725 
-1734 ITINQDD
+1734 
-1741 AFKTL
+1741 
-1746 GYCPQ
+1746 
-1751 HDALWK
+1751 
-1757 NVTVREHLE
+1757 
-1766 LYARIRGVRGKD
+1766 
-1778 LNRLIATY
+1778 
-1786 LTGLHINEHANKQ
+1786 
-1799 TQHCSGGTRRKLSYA
+1799 
-1814 MAMVG
+1814 
-1819 APKVVLLDEPSTGMD
+1819 
-1834 PKSKRFLWDTILAS
+1834 
-1848 FHGKRCAMLTTH
+1848 
-1860 SMEEADA
+1860 
-1867 LCSRVG
+1867 
-1873 IMVKGELRCL
+1873 
-1883 GSTQHL
+1883 
-1889 KNLYGAGYTLEIKLK
+1889 
-1904 HIENVY
+1904 
-1910 SETPIESQPSSSQE
+1910 
-1924 QLQLDQSTD
+1924 
-1933 HIAPVISNC
+1933 
-1942 IDNRSMALRNFVT
+1942 
-1955 DLFPSAT
+1955 
-1962 LEESFADRL
+1962 
-1971 VYSVPQQ
+1971 
-1978 AVSSLAECFSRL
+1978 
-1990 EKAKTELDIEE
+1990 
-2001 YSFSQTT
+2001 
-2008 LEQVFLKFA
+2008 
-2017 HYDEETSSVQ
+2017 

>member
-6 MNTSN
+6 LNDSS

-58 NFPAITEPRGAATL
+58 NFPAITEPRGAASL

-84 AVLPQPNSSTTVPFL
+84 AVLPQPNSTTTQPFL
-99 NEVNELW
+99 EAVNELW
-106 MSNRRHQPGV
+106 RSNRHHSGGV
-116 HPIKWIVYETPEELL
+116 YPINWILYDSQEDLL
-131 AAYWRDPSRMP
+131 SAYWRDPDKMP

-150 DPLFG
+150 DPLYG
-155 PLRYEIRTNPS
+155 QLKYEIRTNPS
-166 FYVTPSTTELYSSLV
+166 FFVTPSTTELYSSLV

-201 CPVNQYYYSGFVAL
+201 CPVNQYYYSGFIAL
-215 QTLLDYTKIRIVTQN
+215 QTLLDYTKIKIVTQN
-230 EELQIP
+230 DDIQIP

-299 VFWCGWFVIYAVF
+299 VFWCGWFIIYAVF
-312 VTFLSFVS
+312 VTFLTFVS
-320 VILVFSLG
+320 VILLFSLG

-439 SILMLLVDIVL
+439 SILMLVVDILL
-450 YAALAFYFD
+450 YAGLAFYFD
-459 CVIPSDHGTKQKPC
+459 SVIPSDHGTKHRPC
-473 FCFNRNYW
+473 FCLSRHYW

-492 NGESANSFNNT
+492 NGESANSFNNVDEQT
-503 AEDQACDVEPVSREM
+503 RDVEPVSREM

-575 GLTSPTSGTIYIFGY
+575 GLTSPTSGTVYIFGY
-590 DVRDPNDMTMIRRMT
+590 DIRDPNDMTMIRRMT

-632 IPPALVDGEVKK
+632 IAPNLVDCEVKK
-644 TLRDIDLFDTA
+644 TLRDIDLFDSA
-655 ETRVKHLSGGQK
+655 ETRVKYLSGGQK

-752 VGYHLT
+752 IGYHLT
-758 LVLDTNACETSIT
+758 LVLDSHACEVAIT
-771 KLVNEHVPQAEKAR
+771 KLVNDHVPKAEKAR

-810 EKEIKTKRLMLGI
+810 ENEIKSKRMKLGI

-832 LEEVFLHLETQREG
+832 LEEVFLHLETQREE
-846 EQKAEGVDEGDGEDD
+846 EQKVETEDD
-861 EDDSKAAGYPV
+861 DEQDSGYAV
-872 SDSLSR
+872 DSLSR
-878 KVMKNRGL
+878 KVMKNRAL

-898 YQSLKNDTKNLLDE
+898 YQSLKNDTKNLLEE
-912 QNAENK
+912 QNLENK
-918 ASLPDNR
+918 TSLPDNG
-925 LEFETIIPIN
+925 LDFDTIIPIN
-935 GLGSDGISQGTAG
+935 GLTTNEVEVVQSAKNSTGT
-948 SGGHPVSVGGGNS
+948 
-961 AVNSPQAQRMH
+961 SPNFKIQRKRH
-972 RKKHHRSSRNGVS
+972 SRSRNGVS
-985 KSTKSVYEEPPHT
+985 KSTKSVYEDPANN
-998 HSSASAVKLNSQNR
+998 SSSVVKLNSQNK
-1012 TNWMDLDDIQ
+1012 TNWMDLEDIE
-1022 LYPSRWCT
+1022 LKPSCMNT
-1030 IGALLKL
+1030 I
-1037 RLTILFRDIQRL
+1037 
-1049 YLLIILPL
+1049 
-1057 AFTALGLYLNSIQVL
+1057 
-1072 SPIMRSI
+1072 
-1079 LLDNTTYGSNITKIA
+1079 
-1094 VHDNT
+1094 
-1099 NAMVWPHSAYLY
+1099 
-1111 HHHRQPQ
+1111 
-1118 QGSAAA
+1118 
-1124 SHHQKRDSFEVYAD
+1124 
-1138 PVPMLL
+1138 
-1144 HQKHHQ
+1144 KHHQ
-1150 QQQQLQS
+1150 HQHNAQQQS
-1157 KESAHLYHR
+1157 KESSYLYHR
-1166 FLAELRQSANVTEE
+1166 FIAELKQSSNVTEDY
-1180 FNGNF
+1180 NGNF

-1191 APHMAAFS
+1191 APHMAAFNINS
-1199 VNTISWSN
+1199 ISWTN

-1222 PIILNLISNT
+1222 PILLNLISNS
-1232 LLRVYAELSPAS
+1232 LLRLFAEHSPPSS
-1244 INSQNLYQARSQQKQ
+1244 ITP
-1259 SAVPANVQPIAVDY
+1259 PATVSP
-1273 QDDQDGG
+1273 
-1280 DELSGGSVE
+1280 E
-1289 SVPYQSLPASFSTS
+1289 SIL
-1303 AAASVPSTPGS
+1303 
-1314 GASVTPGGAADSVL
+1314 D
-1328 RIELWSHPFQQ
+1328 IELRSHPFQQ
-1339 TAQPQEFNIGTFSSA
+1339 TTQPQEFNIGTFSSA

-1378 KAKNQLRV
+1378 KARNQLRV

-1401 LSGLMLVICA
+1401 LSVLMILICA
-1411 ALLGLVFLFDI
+1411 ALLGLVYLFDI
-1422 PSFRQVSCSPRS
+1422 PSFRQ
-1434 NHQYYSLF
+1434 
-1442 VPSLLQPPAL
+1442 PPAL
-1452 ITLGMLVFLY
+1452 ITLGLLVFLY

-1511 VKAAIALH
+1511 VKAAFALH
-1519 YVFSLINP
+1519 FVFSLINP

-1545 RLSSAC
+1545 QLSSAC

-1563 VIVMACGCLLHIPIW
+1563 MIVMACGCLLHIPIW

-1591 GRMRDLFHRSANEED
+1591 GRLRDLFHHKTSEED
-1606 VMTEEQC
+1606 VMAEDQC
-1613 TGEYEDEDVR
+1613 IGEHEDEDVR
-1623 NERSRVFRLPCN
+1623 NERSKVFRLTT
-1635 NLSQSQHSDAE
+1635 QEQT
-1646 CPHGQ
+1646 GQ
-1651 PVVVVKSLRKEFS
+1651 VEPVVLVKVCIRCSPTQGQRITVSSNFQSLRKEFS
-1664 QESLCGNCCCC
+1664 QDSLCGNCCCC
-1675 ADDEPPKKKVS
+1675 ADDEPPRKKVS
-1686 VRSLSLGVDA
+1686 VRSLSFAVDA

-1710 TTTMKIMTGETAPTR
+1710 TTTMKIMTGETMPTR
-1725 GTVRVAGHS
+1725 GT
-1734 ITINQDD
+1734 
-1741 AFKTL
+1741 
-1746 GYCPQ
+1746 
-1751 HDALWK
+1751 
-1757 NVTVREHLE
+1757 
-1766 LYARIRGVRGKD
+1766 
-1778 LNRLIATY
+1778 
-1786 LTGLHINEHANKQ
+1786 GLHISEHANKQ

-1819 APKVVLLDEPSTGMD
+1819 SPKVVLLDEPSTGMD

-1904 HIENVY
+1904 HIESVY
-1910 SETPIESQPSSSQE
+1910 SETPIESQPSSSRE
-1924 QLQLDQSTD
+1924 QLQLDQNSAEN
-1933 HIAPVISNC
+1933 IGPVPVISNC

-1978 AVSSLAECFSRL
+1978 GVSSLAECFSRL

>member
-6 MNTSN
+6 LNNSS

-58 NFPAITEPRGAATL
+58 NFPAITEPRGAASL

-84 AVLPQPNSSTTVPFL
+84 AVLPQPNSSTTLQFL
-99 NEVNELW
+99 NEANELW
-106 MSNRRHQPGV
+106 LSNRHHSAGI
-116 HPIKWIVYETPEELL
+116 HPIKWIVYDTQDELL
-131 AAYWRDPSRMP
+131 AAYWRDPDKMP
-142 LALIFHSD
+142 LALIFHSE
-150 DPLFG
+150 DPMYG
-155 PLRYEIRTNPS
+155 QLRYEIRTNPS
-166 FYVTPSTTELYSSLV
+166 FFVTPSTTELYSSLV

-215 QTLLDYTKIRIVTQN
+215 QTLLDYTKIKIVTQN
-230 EELQIP
+230 DDIQIP

-299 VFWCGWFVIYAVF
+299 VFWCGWFIIYAVF
-312 VTFLSFVS
+312 VTFLTFVS
-320 VILVFSLG
+320 VILLFSLG
-328 VFQHTNYL
+328 VFQNTNYL

-425 LNNLWTGPGIPIGG
+425 LDNLWTGPGIPIGG
-439 SILMLLVDIVL
+439 SILMLVVDILL

-459 CVIPSDHGTKQKPC
+459 CVIPSEHGTKQRPC
-473 FCFNRNYW
+473 FCFSRHYW

-492 NGESANSFNNT
+492 NGESANSFVNLDEQT
-503 AEDQACDVEPVSREM
+503 RDIEPVSREM

-575 GLTSPTSGTIYIFGY
+575 GLTSPTSGTVYIFGY
-590 DVRDPNDMTMIRRMT
+590 DIRDPNDMTMIRRMT

-632 IPPALVDGEVKK
+632 IAPNLIDSEVKK
-644 TLRDIDLFDTA
+644 TLRDIDLFDSA
-655 ETRVKHLSGGQK
+655 ETRVKYLSGGQK

-758 LVLDTNACETSIT
+758 LVLDTCACETSIT
-771 KLVNEHVPQAEKAR
+771 KLVNEHVPKAEKAR

-810 EKEIKTKRLMLGI
+810 EKEIRTKQMKLGI

-832 LEEVFLHLETQREG
+832 LEEVFLHLETQREE
-846 EQKAEGVDEGDGEDD
+846 EQKVGTEEEDEQEGAYA
-861 EDDSKAAGYPV
+861 DSI
-872 SDSLSR
+872 SR
-878 KVMKNRGL
+878 KVMKNRAL

-898 YQSLKNDTKNLLDE
+898 YQSLKNDTKNLLE
-912 QNAENK
+912 KQNTENK
-918 ASLPDNR
+918 SSLPDNG
-925 LEFETIIPIN
+925 LDFETIIPVN
-935 GLGSDGISQGTAG
+935 GLTNDVEVVRSEKGSAA
-948 SGGHPVSVGGGNS
+948 P
-961 AVNSPQAQRMH
+961 SPNLKIH
-972 RKKHHRSSRNGVS
+972 RKRQHSRSRNGVS
-985 KSTKSVYEEPPHT
+985 KSTKSIYEDPTHT
-998 HSSASAVKLNSQNR
+998 SSSVVKLNSQNK
-1012 TNWMDLDDIQ
+1012 TNWMDLDDIE
-1022 LYPSRWCT
+1022 LRPSCFDT
-1030 IGALLKL
+1030 IVALLKL
-1037 RLTILFRDIQRL
+1037 RITILFRDIQRL

-1057 AFTALGLYLNSIQVL
+1057 AFTALGLYLNSIQVI
-1072 SPIMRSI
+1072 SPVMRSI
-1079 LLDNTTYGSNITKIA
+1079 MLDNGTYGSNITKIA

-1099 NAMVWPHSAYLY
+1099 NRLLSQHTLY
-1111 HHHRQPQ
+1111 HHHQLQPTP
-1118 QGSAAA
+1118 S
-1124 SHHQKRDSFEVYAD
+1124 
-1138 PVPMLL
+1138 PLLL

-1150 QQQQLQS
+1150 HQHQAQQQS
-1157 KESAHLYHR
+1157 KESSYLYHR
-1166 FLAELRQSANVTEE
+1166 FIDELKQSANVTEDYS
-1180 FNGNF
+1180 GNF
-1185 SLLLDI
+1185 SLLLQM
-1191 APHMAAFS
+1191 APHMAAFN

-1232 LLRVYAELSPAS
+1232 LLRMFVKVGTPPVASQAVYRH
-1244 INSQNLYQARSQQKQ
+1244 QRVTVGRQQQ
-1259 SAVPANVQPIAVDY
+1259 YGTVDY
-1273 QDDQDGG
+1273 GDDMPQG
-1280 DELSGGSVE
+1280 DEPLDTASSITPSVGGSATGGGVE
-1289 SVPYQSLPASFSTS
+1289 SVLN
-1303 AAASVPSTPGS
+1303 
-1314 GASVTPGGAADSVL
+1314 
-1328 RIELWSHPFQQ
+1328 IELHSHPFQQ

-1386 NGLSSSLYLSAYFIV
+1386 NGLSSAVYLSAYFIV
-1401 LSGLMLVICA
+1401 LSGLMLLICA

-1422 PSFRQVSCSPRS
+1422 PSFRQ
-1434 NHQYYSLF
+1434 
-1442 VPSLLQPPAL
+1442 PPAL
-1452 ITLGMLVFLY
+1452 ISLGLLVFLY

-1519 YVFSLINP
+1519 YVFSLLNP

-1532 ATVYFVDR
+1532 AAVYFVDR

-1563 VIVMACGCLLHIPIW
+1563 MIVMACGCLLHIPIW

-1583 VSDVMKSG
+1583 VSDLVKSG
-1591 GRMRDLFHRSANEED
+1591 GRVRDMFHRATNEED
-1606 VMTEEQC
+1606 IVTEEQC
-1613 TGEYEDEDVR
+1613 IGEYEDEDVR
-1623 NERSRVFRLPCN
+1623 NERAKIFRLSCQEQNDQP
-1635 NLSQSQHSDAE
+1635 
-1646 CPHGQ
+1646 Q
-1651 PVVVVKSLRKEFS
+1651 PVVLVKNLRKEFS
-1664 QESLCGNCCCC
+1664 QESLCGSASCCCC
-1675 ADDEPPKKKVS
+1675 ADDEPPRKKVS
-1686 VRSLSLGVDA
+1686 VRSLSFAVDA

-1710 TTTMKIMTGETAPTR
+1710 TTTMKIMTGETIPTR

-1757 NVTVREHLE
+1757 NITVREHLE
-1766 LYARIRGVRGKD
+1766 LYARIRGVTRKD
-1778 LNRLIATY
+1778 LNHLVTTY

-1848 FHGKRCAMLTTH
+1848 FHGTRCAMLTTH

-1904 HIENVY
+1904 HVESVY

-1924 QLQLDQSTD
+1924 QLQLDQSVD
-1933 HIAPVISNC
+1933 HIAATPVISNC

-1978 AVSSLAECFSRL
+1978 VVSSLAECFSRL
-1990 EKAKTELDIEE
+1990 ERAKTELDIEE

>member
-6 MNTSN
+6 MNSSN

-84 AVLPQPNSSTTVPFL
+84 AVLPQQNSSTTIPFL
-99 NEVNELW
+99 SEVNELW
-106 MSNRRHQPGV
+106 MSNRRHQPGI
-116 HPIKWIVYETPEELL
+116 HPIKWMVYETPEELL
-131 AAYWRDPSRMP
+131 AAYWRDPSKMP

-166 FYVTPSTTELYSSLV
+166 FFVTPSTTELYSSLV

-299 VFWCGWFVIYAVF
+299 VFC
-312 VTFLSFVS
+312 
-320 VILVFSLG
+320 
-328 VFQHTNYL
+328 
-336 PVFILILLY
+336 
-345 SFSVILIGF
+345 FSVILIGF

-425 LNNLWTGPGIPIGG
+425 LHNLWTGPGIPIGG
-439 SILMLLVDIVL
+439 SILMLVVDILL

-459 CVIPSDHGTKQKPC
+459 CVIPSDHGTKQRPC

-492 NGESANSFNNT
+492 NGESANSFNN
-503 AEDQACDVEPVSREM
+503 ALEDQARDVEPVSREM

-529 YKTFHSCRKPAVNA
+529 YKSFHSCRKPAVNA

-632 IPPALVDGEVKK
+632 IPPSLVDSEVKK

-752 VGYHLT
+752 IGYHLT

-771 KLVNEHVPQAEKAR
+771 KLVNDHVPQAEKAR

-810 EKEIKTKRLMLGI
+810 EKEIKTKRMMLGI

-846 EQKAEGVDEGDGEDD
+846 EQKAGATGEGEDD
-861 EDDSKAAGYPV
+861 EGEGEEDEEDGQAAGYPV
-872 SDSLSR
+872 SENLSR
-878 KVMKNRGL
+878 KVMKTRGL

-898 YQSLKNDTKNLLDE
+898 YQSLKNDTKTLLDE
-912 QNAENK
+912 QNADNK
-918 ASLPDNR
+918 ASLQDNR
-925 LEFETIIPIN
+925 MQFDTIIPIN
-935 GLGSDGISQGTAG
+935 GLGSDGVSQETAG
-948 SGGHPVSVGGGNS
+948 SGTHPVSMGGGGVGCGQNS
-961 AVNSPQAQRMH
+961 TVNSPQVQRIH

-985 KSTKSVYEEPPHT
+985 KSTKSVYEAQTQT
-998 HSSASAVKLNSQNR
+998 HGSASAVKLNSQNR
-1012 TNWMDLDDIQ
+1012 TNWMDLDDIP
-1022 LYPSRWCT
+1022 LYPSRWST

-1099 NAMVWPHSAYLY
+1099 NPAVWAHAAYLY
-1111 HHHRQPQ
+1111 HHHHQPKQ
-1118 QGSAAA
+1118 
-1124 SHHQKRDSFEVYAD
+1124 QKRESQKHYD
-1138 PVPMLL
+1138 PIPQFL

-1150 QQQQLQS
+1150 QQQQS
-1157 KESAHLYHR
+1157 KEAAHLYRR
-1166 FLAELRQSANVTEE
+1166 FLSELHRSANVTED
-1180 FNGNF
+1180 FSGNF
-1185 SLLLDI
+1185 SSLLEI
-1191 APHMAAFS
+1191 APHMAAFN
-1199 VNTISWSN
+1199 VNVISWSN

-1232 LLRVYAELSPAS
+1232 LLRVYAELSPAT
-1244 INSQNLYQARSQQKQ
+1244 INSQHLLYQRAGGGRKGPAPTSNAQ
-1259 SAVPANVQPIAVDY
+1259 STFDY
-1273 QDDQDGG
+1273 QDDSADGETL
-1280 DELSGGSVE
+1280 DDIAFQ
-1289 SVPYQSLPASFSTS
+1289 PLPSSTSFSTTSSTSAGS
-1303 AAASVPSTPGS
+1303 AAPDRSSS
-1314 GASVTPGGAADSVL
+1314 DSIL

-1401 LSGLMLVICA
+1401 LSGLML
-1411 ALLGLVFLFDI
+1411 
-1422 PSFRQVSCSPRS
+1422 S
-1434 NHQYYSLF
+1434 
-1442 VPSLLQPPAL
+1442 
-1452 ITLGMLVFLY
+1452 
-1462 SPAGILCST
+1462 
-1471 CFSYFF
+1471 
-1477 DRTDSAQSILPNILT
+1477 
-1492 FVGLIPFILVVFLD
+1492 
-1506 MLGIE
+1506 
-1511 VKAAIALH
+1511 
-1519 YVFSLINP
+1519 
-1527 MYIPY
+1527 
-1532 ATVYFVDR
+1532 
-1540 VYIAC
+1540 
-1545 RLSSAC
+1545 
-1551 AELSMAHYMTEE
+1551 
-1563 VIVMACGCLLHIPIW
+1563 
-1578 AFCLR
+1578 
-1583 VSDVMKSG
+1583 
-1591 GRMRDLFHRSANEED
+1591 EED

-1623 NERSRVFRLPCN
+1623 NERSRMFRLTSNPQ
-1635 NLSQSQHSDAE
+1635 QSQQEEGPLA
-1646 CPHGQ
+1646 Q
-1651 PVVVVKSLRKEFS
+1651 PVVLVKSLRKEFS

-1675 ADDEPPKKKVS
+1675 ADDELPKKKVS
-1686 VRSLSLGVDA
+1686 VRSLSIGVDA

-1766 LYARIRGVRGKD
+1766 LYARIRGVSGKD
-1778 LNRLIATY
+1778 LNRLISTY

>member
-6 MNTSN
+6 LNNSS

-58 NFPAITEPRGAATL
+58 NFPAIVEPRGAASL
-72 FEHFQHHKAHTI
+72 FEHFRHDEAHVI
-84 AVLPQPNSSTTVPFL
+84 AVLPQPNSSTTLQFL
-99 NEVNELW
+99 AEVNELW
-106 MSNRRHQPGV
+106 MSNRHHTAGS
-116 HPIKWIVYETPEELL
+116 HPIKWMVYDTQEELL
-131 AAYWRDPSRMP
+131 AAYWRDPDKMP
-142 LALIFHSD
+142 LALIFLSE
-150 DPLFG
+150 DPMYG
-155 PLRYEIRTNPS
+155 QLRYEIRTNPS
-166 FYVTPSTTELYSSLV
+166 FFVTPATTELYSSLV

-191 AVIPIETGDS
+191 AMIPIETGDS
-201 CPVNQYYYSGFVAL
+201 CPVNQYYYSGFIAL
-215 QTLLDYTKIRIVTQN
+215 QTLVDYTKIKIVTQIDD
-230 EELQIP
+230 LQIP

-299 VFWCGWFVIYAVF
+299 VFWCGWFIIYAVF
-312 VTFLSFVS
+312 VTFLTLVS
-320 VILVFSLG
+320 VVLLFSLG

-388 DTHTSAALWTV
+388 DRHTAAALWTV

-439 SILMLLVDIVL
+439 SILMLVVDVLL

-459 CVIPSDHGTKQKPC
+459 NVIPSDHGTKQKPC
-473 FCFNRNYW
+473 FCLSRNYW

-492 NGESANSFNNT
+492 NGESANSFNQLDEQT
-503 AEDQACDVEPVSREM
+503 RDVEPVSREM

-529 YKTFHSCRKPAVNA
+529 YKSFHSCRKPVVNA

-575 GLTSPTSGTIYIFGY
+575 GLTSPTSGTAYIFGY
-590 DVRDPNDMTMIRRMT
+590 DIRDPNDMTMIRRMT

-621 EHLYFFAAVRG
+621 EHLFFFAAVRG
-632 IPPALVDGEVKK
+632 IAPSMIDSEVKK
-644 TLRDIDLFDTA
+644 TLRDIDLFDA
-655 ETRVKHLSGGQK
+655 SETRVKYLSGGQK

-732 VSRGRLRCCGSS
+732 ISKGRLRCCGSS

-752 VGYHLT
+752 IGYHLT
-758 LVLDTNACETSIT
+758 LVLDTLSCEASIS
-771 KLVNEHVPQAEKAR
+771 KLVNEHVPKAEKAR

-796 HDAVNS
+796 HDAVES
-802 FVSLFDDI
+802 FVSLFDVI
-810 EKEIKTKRLMLGI
+810 ESEIRTKHMKLGI

-846 EQKAEGVDEGDGEDD
+846 EQKPGTEEEEEPD
-861 EDDSKAAGYPV
+861 AGF
-872 SDSLSR
+872 SGDSLSR
-878 KVMKNRGL
+878 KVMKNRAL

-898 YQSLKNDTKNLLDE
+898 YQSLKNDTKNLLEE
-912 QNAENK
+912 QNVENK
-918 ASLPDNR
+918 ASLPDNG
-925 LEFETIIPIN
+925 LDFETIIPIN
-935 GLGSDGISQGTAG
+935 GMPNEVEVIQSEKT
-948 SGGHPVSVGGGNS
+948 S
-961 AVNSPQAQRMH
+961 ALSTPTMKQQRKRQH
-972 RKKHHRSSRNGVS
+972 NRTRNGVS
-985 KSTKSVYEEPPHT
+985 KSNKSIYEDPTHT
-998 HSSASAVKLNSQNR
+998 SSSVVKLNSQNK
-1012 TNWMDLDDIQ
+1012 TNWMDLEDIE
-1022 LYPSRWCT
+1022 LKPSRFNT
-1030 IGALLKL
+1030 IIALLKL
-1037 RLTILFRDIQRL
+1037 RITILYRDIQRL

-1057 AFTALGLYLNSIQVL
+1057 AFTALGLYLNSIQVV
-1072 SPIMRSI
+1072 SPVMRSI
-1079 LLDNTTYGSNITKIA
+1079 LLDNATYGSNITKIA

-1099 NAMVWPHSAYLY
+1099 YRLYSQHNLY
-1111 HHHRQPQ
+1111 HHHLTQ
-1118 QGSAAA
+1118 QQQQQFS
-1124 SHHQKRDSFEVYAD
+1124 SPS
-1138 PVPMLL
+1138 PVLL

-1150 QQQQLQS
+1150 HQQS
-1157 KESAHLYHR
+1157 KESSYLYHH
-1166 FLAELRQSANVTEE
+1166 FLDELKQSANITRN
-1180 FNGNF
+1180 FTGNF

-1191 APHMAAFS
+1191 APHMAAFNINS
-1199 VNTISWSN
+1199 ISWTN

-1222 PIILNLISNT
+1222 PIVLNLISNT
-1232 LLRVYAELSPAS
+1232 LLRVFAKLGPPPST
-1244 INSQNLYQARSQQKQ
+1244 N
-1259 SAVPANVQPIAVDY
+1259 
-1273 QDDQDGG
+1273 
-1280 DELSGGSVE
+1280 SGGPRHLRMKQPPMGSDYPE
-1289 SVPYQSLPASFSTS
+1289 DLSQMQADEPSSFDSTS
-1303 AAASVPSTPGS
+1303 SMAPAPGES
-1314 GASVTPGGAADSVL
+1314 PPLSIGTDSIL
-1328 RIELWSHPFQQ
+1328 NIELRSHPFRQ
-1339 TAQPQEFNIGTFSSA
+1339 TSQPQEFNIGTFSSA

-1401 LSGLMLVICA
+1401 LSGLMILICA

-1422 PSFRQVSCSPRS
+1422 PSFRQT
-1434 NHQYYSLF
+1434 
-1442 VPSLLQPPAL
+1442 PAL
-1452 ITLGMLVFLY
+1452 VTLGLLVFLY

-1511 VKAAIALH
+1511 VRAATALH
-1519 YVFSLINP
+1519 YVFSLLNP

-1532 ATVYFVDR
+1532 AAVYFVDR

-1545 RLSSAC
+1545 QLSSAC
-1551 AELSMAHYMTEE
+1551 AELSMAHYMTEDM
-1563 VIVMACGCLLHIPIW
+1563 IVMACGCLLHIPIW
-1578 AFCLR
+1578 AFGLR
-1583 VSDVMKSG
+1583 ISDIMKSG
-1591 GRMRDLFHRSANEED
+1591 GRMRDLFHRTASEED

-1613 TGEYEDEDVR
+1613 FGEYEDEDVR
-1623 NERSRVFRLPCN
+1623 TERSKVFRLS
-1635 NLSQSQHSDAE
+1635 LSNPQDQNTQI
-1646 CPHGQ
+1646 PQ
-1651 PVVVVKSLRKEFS
+1651 PVVLVKNLRKEFS
-1664 QESLCGNCCCC
+1664 QESLCGTSPCCCC
-1675 ADDEPPKKKVS
+1675 GDDEPPKKKIS
-1686 VRSLSLGVDA
+1686 VRSLSFGVDA

-1725 GTVRVAGHS
+1725 GAVRVAGHS

-1757 NVTVREHLE
+1757 NITVREHLE
-1766 LYARIRGVRGKD
+1766 LYARIRGVTRKD
-1778 LNRLIATY
+1778 LNRLVSTY

-1819 APKVVLLDEPSTGMD
+1819 SPKVVLLDEPSTGMD

-1904 HIENVY
+1904 HVESMY

-1924 QLQLDQSTD
+1924 QLQLQDQSAAAT
-1933 HIAPVISNC
+1933 PVINNC

>member
-1 MGKEL
+1 ME
-6 MNTSN
+6 S
-11 FCQQLGATLVRNFKL
+11 
-26 KIRDSRKTI
+26 
-35 AEVFLPLYTLGTL
+35 
-48 IVLKILIPNP
+48 IL
-58 NFPAITEPRGAATL
+58 
-72 FEHFQHHKAHTI
+72 FQ
-84 AVLPQPNSSTTVPFL
+84 
-99 NEVNELW
+99 
-106 MSNRRHQPGV
+106 
-116 HPIKWIVYETPEELL
+116 
-131 AAYWRDPSRMP
+131 
-142 LALIFHSD
+142 
-150 DPLFG
+150 
-155 PLRYEIRTNPS
+155 
-166 FYVTPSTTELYSSLV
+166 
-181 TCRQSDSYWS
+181 
-191 AVIPIETGDS
+191 
-201 CPVNQYYYSGFVAL
+201 
-215 QTLLDYTKIRIVTQN
+215 
-230 EELQIP
+230 
-236 HITLEMFPKEA
+236 
-247 YTGNWMVAFRL
+247 
-258 VIPIYMVMALS
+258 
-269 QFITYLLILI
+269 
-279 VGEKENHIKEGLK
+279 
-292 IMGLRDS
+292 
-299 VFWCGWFVIYAVF
+299 
-312 VTFLSFVS
+312 
-320 VILVFSLG
+320 
-328 VFQHTNYL
+328 
-336 PVFILILLY
+336 
-345 SFSVILIGF
+345 
-354 MITPFFDNSRT
+354 T

-425 LNNLWTGPGIPIGG
+425 LHNLWTGPGIPIGG
-439 SILMLLVDIVL
+439 SILMLVVDILL

-459 CVIPSDHGTKQKPC
+459 CVIPSDHGTKQRPC

-492 NGESANSFNNT
+492 NGESANSFNNVL
-503 AEDQACDVEPVSREM
+503 EDQARDVEPVSREM

-632 IPPALVDGEVKK
+632 IPPSLVDSEVKK

-752 VGYHLT
+752 IGYHLT

-771 KLVNEHVPQAEKAR
+771 KLVNDHVPQAEKAR

-810 EKEIKTKRLMLGI
+810 EKEIKTKRMMLGI

-846 EQKAEGVDEGDGEDD
+846 EQKAGATGEGEDEEGEGEED
-861 EDDSKAAGYPV
+861 EEDGQAAGYPV
-872 SDSLSR
+872 SENLSR
-878 KVMKNRGL
+878 KVMKTRGL

-898 YQSLKNDTKNLLDE
+898 YQSLKNDTKTLLDE
-912 QNAENK
+912 QNTDNK
-918 ASLPDNR
+918 ASLQDNR
-925 LEFETIIPIN
+925 MQFDTIIPIN
-935 GLGSDGISQGTAG
+935 GLGSDGVSQGTAG
-948 SGGHPVSVGGGNS
+948 SGTHPVSMGGGGVGCGQNS
-961 AVNSPQAQRMH
+961 TVNSPQVQRIH

-985 KSTKSVYEEPPHT
+985 KSTKSVYEDQTQT
-998 HSSASAVKLNSQNR
+998 HGSASAVKLNSQNR
-1012 TNWMDLDDIQ
+1012 TNWMDLDDIP
-1022 LYPSRWCT
+1022 LYPSRWST

-1094 VHDNT
+1094 IHDNT
-1099 NAMVWPHSAYLY
+1099 NPAVWSHAAYLY
-1111 HHHRQPQ
+1111 HHHHQPKQ
-1118 QGSAAA
+1118 
-1124 SHHQKRDSFEVYAD
+1124 QKRESQKHYD
-1138 PVPMLL
+1138 PIPQFL

-1150 QQQQLQS
+1150 QQQQS
-1157 KESAHLYHR
+1157 KEAAHLYRR
-1166 FLAELRQSANVTEE
+1166 FLSELHRSANVTED
-1180 FNGNF
+1180 FSGNF
-1185 SLLLDI
+1185 SSLLDI
-1191 APHMAAFS
+1191 APHMAAFN
-1199 VNTISWSN
+1199 VNVISWSN

-1232 LLRVYAELSPAS
+1232 LLRVYAELSPAT
-1244 INSQNLYQARSQQKQ
+1244 INSQHLLYQRAGGGRKGPAPTSNAQ
-1259 SAVPANVQPIAVDY
+1259 STFDY
-1273 QDDQDGG
+1273 QDDAADGETL
-1280 DELSGGSVE
+1280 DDIAFQ
-1289 SVPYQSLPASFSTS
+1289 PLPSSTSFSTTSSTSGS
-1303 AAASVPSTPGS
+1303 AAPDRSSS
-1314 GASVTPGGAADSVL
+1314 DSIL

-1411 ALLGLVFLFDI
+1411 ALLGLVFIFDI
-1422 PSFRQVSCSPRS
+1422 PSFRQVSYGGFVIAYAFGGKWCSISASP
-1434 NHQYYSLF
+1434 F
-1442 VPSLLQPPAL
+1442 FFQPPAL

-1506 MLGIE
+1506 MLGIG
-1511 VKAAIALH
+1511 K
-1519 YVFSLINP
+1519 FDMP
-1527 MYIPY
+1527 
-1532 ATVYFVDR
+1532 
-1540 VYIAC
+1540 
-1545 RLSSAC
+1545 
-1551 AELSMAHYMTEE
+1551 
-1563 VIVMACGCLLHIPIW
+1563 
-1578 AFCLR
+1578 
-1583 VSDVMKSG
+1583 
-1591 GRMRDLFHRSANEED
+1591 
-1606 VMTEEQC
+1606 
-1613 TGEYEDEDVR
+1613 
-1623 NERSRVFRLPCN
+1623 
-1635 NLSQSQHSDAE
+1635 
-1646 CPHGQ
+1646 
-1651 PVVVVKSLRKEFS
+1651 KE
-1664 QESLCGNCCCC
+1664 
-1675 ADDEPPKKKVS
+1675 
-1686 VRSLSLGVDA
+1686 
-1696 GEVLGLLGHNGAGK
+1696 
-1710 TTTMKIMTGETAPTR
+1710 M
-1725 GTVRVAGHS
+1725 
-1734 ITINQDD
+1734 
-1741 AFKTL
+1741 
-1746 GYCPQ
+1746 
-1751 HDALWK
+1751 
-1757 NVTVREHLE
+1757 
-1766 LYARIRGVRGKD
+1766 
-1778 LNRLIATY
+1778 
-1786 LTGLHINEHANKQ
+1786 
-1799 TQHCSGGTRRKLSYA
+1799 
-1814 MAMVG
+1814 
-1819 APKVVLLDEPSTGMD
+1819 
-1834 PKSKRFLWDTILAS
+1834 
-1848 FHGKRCAMLTTH
+1848 
-1860 SMEEADA
+1860 
-1867 LCSRVG
+1867 
-1873 IMVKGELRCL
+1873 
-1883 GSTQHL
+1883 
-1889 KNLYGAGYTLEIKLK
+1889 
-1904 HIENVY
+1904 
-1910 SETPIESQPSSSQE
+1910 
-1924 QLQLDQSTD
+1924 
-1933 HIAPVISNC
+1933 
-1942 IDNRSMALRNFVT
+1942 
-1955 DLFPSAT
+1955 
-1962 LEESFADRL
+1962 
-1971 VYSVPQQ
+1971 
-1978 AVSSLAECFSRL
+1978 
-1990 EKAKTELDIEE
+1990 
-2001 YSFSQTT
+2001 
-2008 LEQVFLKFA
+2008 
-2017 HYDEETSSVQ
+2017 

>member
-6 MNTSN
+6 MNSSN

-99 NEVNELW
+99 SEVNELW
-106 MSNRRHQPGV
+106 MSNRRHQPGI
-116 HPIKWIVYETPEELL
+116 HPIKWMVYETPEELL
-131 AAYWRDPSRMP
+131 AAYWRDPSKMP

-166 FYVTPSTTELYSSLV
+166 FFVTPSTTELYSSLV

-201 CPVNQYYYSGFVAL
+201 CPVNQYYYSGFIAL

-439 SILMLLVDIVL
+439 SILMLVVDIVL

-473 FCFNRNYW
+473 FCLNRNYW

-492 NGESANSFNNT
+492 NGESANSFNN
-503 AEDQACDVEPVSREM
+503 ALEDQARDVEPVSREM

-632 IPPALVDGEVKK
+632 IPPALVDSEVKK

-752 VGYHLT
+752 IGYHLT

-810 EKEIKTKRLMLGI
+810 EKEIKTKRMRLGI

-846 EQKAEGVDEGDGEDD
+846 EQKTGDTGEGEDEEGDGEDD
-861 EDDSKAAGYPV
+861 EEDGQAAGYPV
-872 SDSLSR
+872 SENLSR
-878 KVMKNRGL
+878 KVMKTRGL

-898 YQSLKNDTKNLLDE
+898 YQSLKNDTKTLLDE

-918 ASLPDNR
+918 ASLQDNR
-925 LEFETIIPIN
+925 MQFETIIPIN
-935 GLGSDGISQGTAG
+935 GLGSDGVSQGTAG
-948 SGGHPVSVGGGNS
+948 SGIHPVSMGDGVAGGVGQNS
-961 AVNSPQAQRMH
+961 TMNSPQSQRMH

-985 KSTKSVYEEPPHT
+985 KSTKSIYEDQPQT
-998 HSSASAVKLNSQNR
+998 HGSSSAVKLNSQNR
-1012 TNWMDLDDIQ
+1012 TNWMDLDDIP
-1022 LYPSRWCT
+1022 LYPSRWST

-1099 NAMVWPHSAYLY
+1099 NPTAWPHAAFVY
-1111 HHHRQPQ
+1111 HHHHQQRQ
-1118 QGSAAA
+1118 
-1124 SHHQKRDSFEVYAD
+1124 QKRESQKHYEPIPQF
-1138 PVPMLL
+1138 L

-1150 QQQQLQS
+1150 QQQQS
-1157 KESAHLYHR
+1157 KEAAHLYHR
-1166 FLAELRQSANVTEE
+1166 FLAELHRSANVTEDY
-1180 FNGNF
+1180 NGNF

-1191 APHMAAFS
+1191 APHMAAFN
-1199 VNTISWSN
+1199 VNVISWSN

-1244 INSQNLYQARSQQKQ
+1244 INSQHLLYQRSGSGRKGPIPTSNAQ
-1259 SAVPANVQPIAVDY
+1259 STLDY
-1273 QDDQDGG
+1273 QDDGTDAENFDDMAFQ
-1280 DELSGGSVE
+1280 
-1289 SVPYQSLPASFSTS
+1289 PLPSSTS
-1303 AAASVPSTPGS
+1303 ASSTSSS
-1314 GASVTPGGAADSVL
+1314 GAMSDRASSDSML

-1422 PSFRQVSCSPRS
+1422 PSFR
-1434 NHQYYSLF
+1434 
-1442 VPSLLQPPAL
+1442 QPPAL

-1591 GRMRDLFHRSANEED
+1591 GRMRDLFHRSASEED

-1623 NERSRVFRLPCN
+1623 NERSRVFRLTSNTQQTQQDDITGP
-1635 NLSQSQHSDAE
+1635 QA
-1646 CPHGQ
+1646 Q
-1651 PVVVVKSLRKEFS
+1651 PVVLVKSLRKEFS

-1675 ADDEPPKKKVS
+1675 ADDEPPRKKIS
-1686 VRSLSLGVDA
+1686 VRSLSIAVDA

-1778 LNRLIATY
+1778 LNRLISTY

-1904 HIENVY
+1904 HIENIY

>member
-6 MNTSN
+6 LNNSS

-58 NFPAITEPRGAATL
+58 NFHAITEPRGAASL
-72 FEHFQHHKAHTI
+72 FEHFQHDKAHTI
-84 AVLPQPNSSTTVPFL
+84 AVLPQPNSSTTLQFL
-99 NEVNELW
+99 SEANELW
-106 MSNRRHQPGV
+106 ISNRHHSAGH
-116 HPIKWIVYETPEELL
+116 HPIKWIVYDTQDELL
-131 AAYWRDPSRMP
+131 AAYWRDPDKMP
-142 LALIFHSD
+142 LALIFHSE
-150 DPLFG
+150 DPMYG
-155 PLRYEIRTNPS
+155 QLRYEIRTNPS
-166 FYVTPSTTELYSSLV
+166 FFVTPATTELYSSLV

-215 QTLLDYTKIRIVTQN
+215 QTLLDYTKIKIVTQN
-230 EELQIP
+230 DDIQIP

-299 VFWCGWFVIYAVF
+299 VFWCGWFIIYAVF
-312 VTFLSFVS
+312 VTFLTFVS
-320 VILVFSLG
+320 VILLFSLG
-328 VFQHTNYL
+328 VFQNTNYL

-439 SILMLLVDIVL
+439 SILMLVVDILL

-459 CVIPSDHGTKQKPC
+459 CVIPSDHGTKQRPC
-473 FCFNRNYW
+473 FCFSRHYW
-481 CKKKVPKVPLL
+481 CKKKVPKVALL
-492 NGESANSFNNT
+492 NGESANSFGNLDEQT
-503 AEDQACDVEPVSREM
+503 RDIEPVSREM

-575 GLTSPTSGTIYIFGY
+575 GLTSPTSGTVYIFGY
-590 DVRDPNDMTMIRRMT
+590 DIRDPNDMTMIRRMT

-632 IPPALVDGEVKK
+632 IAPNQVDSEVKK
-644 TLRDIDLFDTA
+644 TLRDIDLFDSA
-655 ETRVKHLSGGQK
+655 ETRVKYLSGGQK

-758 LVLDTNACETSIT
+758 LVLDTCACETSIT
-771 KLVNEHVPQAEKAR
+771 KLVNEHVPKAEKAR

-810 EKEIKTKRLMLGI
+810 EKEIRTKKLKLGI

-832 LEEVFLHLETQREG
+832 LEEVFLHLETQREE
-846 EQKAEGVDEGDGEDD
+846 EQKVETEEEDD
-861 EDDSKAAGYPV
+861 QEAAYGDSI
-872 SDSLSR
+872 SR
-878 KVMKNRGL
+878 KVMKNRAL

-898 YQSLKNDTKNLLDE
+898 YQSLKNDTKNLLE
-912 QNAENK
+912 KQNTENK
-918 ASLPDNR
+918 TSLPDNG
-925 LEFETIIPIN
+925 LDFDTIIPVN
-935 GLGSDGISQGTAG
+935 GLTNDVEVVKSEKGSAA
-948 SGGHPVSVGGGNS
+948 P
-961 AVNSPQAQRMH
+961 SPILKIH
-972 RKKHHRSSRNGVS
+972 RKRQHGRSRNGVS
-985 KSTKSVYEEPPHT
+985 KSTKSIYEDPTHT
-998 HSSASAVKLNSQNR
+998 SSSVVKLNSQNK
-1012 TNWMDLDDIQ
+1012 TNWMDLDDIE
-1022 LYPSRWCT
+1022 LRPSCFDT
-1030 IGALLKL
+1030 IVALLKL
-1037 RLTILFRDIQRL
+1037 RITILFRDIQRL

-1057 AFTALGLYLNSIQVL
+1057 AFTALGLYLNSIQVI
-1072 SPIMRSI
+1072 SPVMRSI
-1079 LLDNTTYGSNITKIA
+1079 LLDNSTYGSNITKIA

-1099 NAMVWPHSAYLY
+1099 NRLLSQHTLY
-1111 HHHRQPQ
+1111 HHHQLQQP
-1118 QGSAAA
+1118 SP
-1124 SHHQKRDSFEVYAD
+1124 S
-1138 PVPMLL
+1138 PLLL

-1150 QQQQLQS
+1150 HQHNAQQQS
-1157 KESAHLYHR
+1157 KESSYLYHR
-1166 FLAELRQSANVTEE
+1166 FIEELKQSSNVTEDYS
-1180 FNGNF
+1180 GNF
-1185 SLLLDI
+1185 SLLLEM
-1191 APHMAAFS
+1191 APHMAAFN

-1232 LLRVYAELSPAS
+1232 LLRMFVKVGIPAS
-1244 INSQNLYQARSQQKQ
+1244 SQAVYRHQRIVTRQQYGT
-1259 SAVPANVQPIAVDY
+1259 VDY
-1273 QDDQDGG
+1273 GEEMPLG
-1280 DELSGGSVE
+1280 DEPLDTSSSSSSSSMTPSMVGSTGAGGGPE
-1289 SVPYQSLPASFSTS
+1289 SVLN
-1303 AAASVPSTPGS
+1303 
-1314 GASVTPGGAADSVL
+1314 
-1328 RIELWSHPFQQ
+1328 IELHSHPFQQ

-1386 NGLSSSLYLSAYFIV
+1386 NGLSSAIYLSAYFIV
-1401 LSGLMLVICA
+1401 LSGLMLLISA
-1411 ALLGLVFLFDI
+1411 ALLGLVFLFDV
-1422 PSFRQVSCSPRS
+1422 PSFR
-1434 NHQYYSLF
+1434 
-1442 VPSLLQPPAL
+1442 QPPAL
-1452 ITLGMLVFLY
+1452 ITLGLLVFLY

-1532 ATVYFVDR
+1532 AAVYFVDR

-1563 VIVMACGCLLHIPIW
+1563 MIVMACGCLLHIPIW

-1583 VSDVMKSG
+1583 VSDLVKSG
-1591 GRMRDLFHRSANEED
+1591 GRVRDMFHRTTNEED
-1606 VMTEEQC
+1606 IVSEEQC
-1613 TGEYEDEDVR
+1613 IGEYEDEDVR
-1623 NERSRVFRLPCN
+1623 NERAKIFRLSN
-1635 NLSQSQHSDAE
+1635 QDQSDQL
-1646 CPHGQ
+1646 Q
-1651 PVVVVKSLRKEFS
+1651 PVVLVKNLRKEFS
-1664 QESLCGNCCCC
+1664 QESLCGNSSCCCC
-1675 ADDEPPKKKVS
+1675 VDDEPPRKKVS
-1686 VRSLSLGVDA
+1686 VRSLSFAVDA

-1710 TTTMKIMTGETAPTR
+1710 TTTMRIMTGETIPTR

-1757 NVTVREHLE
+1757 NITVREHLE
-1766 LYARIRGVRGKD
+1766 LYARIRGVTRKD
-1778 LNRLIATY
+1778 LNHLVTTY

-1848 FHGKRCAMLTTH
+1848 FHGTRCAMLTTH

-1904 HIENVY
+1904 HVESVY

-1924 QLQLDQSTD
+1924 QLQLDQSVD
-1933 HIAPVISNC
+1933 HIAATPVISNC

-1978 AVSSLAECFSRL
+1978 VVSSLAECFSRL
-1990 EKAKTELDIEE
+1990 ERAKTELDIEE

>member
-6 MNTSN
+6 LNDSS

-58 NFPAITEPRGAATL
+58 NFPAITEPRGAASL

-84 AVLPQPNSSTTVPFL
+84 AVLPQPNSTTTQPFL
-99 NEVNELW
+99 EAVNELW
-106 MSNRRHQPGV
+106 RSNRHHSGGV
-116 HPIKWIVYETPEELL
+116 YPINWILYDSQEDLL
-131 AAYWRDPSRMP
+131 SAYWRDPDKMP

-150 DPLFG
+150 DPLYG
-155 PLRYEIRTNPS
+155 QLKYEIRTNPS
-166 FYVTPSTTELYSSLV
+166 FFVTPSTTELYSSLV

-201 CPVNQYYYSGFVAL
+201 CPVNQYYYSGFIAL
-215 QTLLDYTKIRIVTQN
+215 QTLLDYTKIKIVTQN
-230 EELQIP
+230 DDIQIP

-299 VFWCGWFVIYAVF
+299 VFWCGWFIIYAVF
-312 VTFLSFVS
+312 VTFLTFVS
-320 VILVFSLG
+320 VILLFSLG

-439 SILMLLVDIVL
+439 SILMLVVDILL
-450 YAALAFYFD
+450 YAGLAFYFD
-459 CVIPSDHGTKQKPC
+459 SVIPSDHGTKHRPC
-473 FCFNRNYW
+473 FCLSRHYW

-492 NGESANSFNNT
+492 NGESANSFNNVDEQT
-503 AEDQACDVEPVSREM
+503 RDVEPVSREM

-575 GLTSPTSGTIYIFGY
+575 GLTSPTSGTVYIFGY
-590 DVRDPNDMTMIRRMT
+590 DIRDPNDMTMIRRMT

-632 IPPALVDGEVKK
+632 IAPNLVDCEVKK
-644 TLRDIDLFDTA
+644 TLRDIDLFDSA
-655 ETRVKHLSGGQK
+655 ETRVKYLSGGQK

-752 VGYHLT
+752 IGYHLT
-758 LVLDTNACETSIT
+758 LVLDSHACEVAIT
-771 KLVNEHVPQAEKAR
+771 KLVNDHVPKAEKAR

-810 EKEIKTKRLMLGI
+810 ENEIKSKRMKLGI

-832 LEEVFLHLETQREG
+832 LEEVFLHLETQREE
-846 EQKAEGVDEGDGEDD
+846 EQKVETEDD
-861 EDDSKAAGYPV
+861 DEQDSGYAV
-872 SDSLSR
+872 DSLSR
-878 KVMKNRGL
+878 KVMKNRAL

-898 YQSLKNDTKNLLDE
+898 YQSLKNDTKNLLEE
-912 QNAENK
+912 QNLENK
-918 ASLPDNR
+918 TSLPDNG
-925 LEFETIIPIN
+925 LDFDTIIPIN
-935 GLGSDGISQGTAG
+935 GLTTNEVEVVQSAKNSTGT
-948 SGGHPVSVGGGNS
+948 
-961 AVNSPQAQRMH
+961 SPNLKIQRKRH
-972 RKKHHRSSRNGVS
+972 SRSRNGVS
-985 KSTKSVYEEPPHT
+985 KSTKSVYEDPANN
-998 HSSASAVKLNSQNR
+998 SSSVVKLNSQNK
-1012 TNWMDLDDIQ
+1012 TNWMDLEDIE
-1022 LYPSRWCT
+1022 LKPSCMNT
-1030 IGALLKL
+1030 IVALLKL
-1037 RLTILFRDIQRL
+1037 RITILFRDIQRL

-1057 AFTALGLYLNSIQVL
+1057 AFTALGLYLNSIQVI
-1072 SPIMRSI
+1072 SPVMRSI

-1094 VHDNT
+1094 VHDST
-1099 NAMVWPHSAYLY
+1099 NRLFLQHNLY
-1111 HHHRQPQ
+1111 HHHMQ
-1118 QGSAAA
+1118 QQQLQQSILLQQQQQQQ
-1124 SHHQKRDSFEVYAD
+1124 SS
-1138 PVPMLL
+1138 PSPMLL

-1150 QQQQLQS
+1150 HQHNAQQQS
-1157 KESAHLYHR
+1157 KESSYLYHR
-1166 FLAELRQSANVTEE
+1166 FIAELKQSSNVTEDY
-1180 FNGNF
+1180 NGNF

-1191 APHMAAFS
+1191 APHMAAFNINS
-1199 VNTISWSN
+1199 ISWTN

-1222 PIILNLISNT
+1222 PILLNLISNS
-1232 LLRVYAELSPAS
+1232 LLRLFAEHSPPSS
-1244 INSQNLYQARSQQKQ
+1244 ITP
-1259 SAVPANVQPIAVDY
+1259 PATVSP
-1273 QDDQDGG
+1273 
-1280 DELSGGSVE
+1280 E
-1289 SVPYQSLPASFSTS
+1289 SIL
-1303 AAASVPSTPGS
+1303 
-1314 GASVTPGGAADSVL
+1314 D
-1328 RIELWSHPFQQ
+1328 IELRSHPFQQ
-1339 TAQPQEFNIGTFSSA
+1339 TTQPQEFNIGTFSSA

-1378 KAKNQLRV
+1378 KARNQLRV

-1401 LSGLMLVICA
+1401 LSVLMILICA
-1411 ALLGLVFLFDI
+1411 ALLGLVYLFDI
-1422 PSFRQVSCSPRS
+1422 PSFRQ
-1434 NHQYYSLF
+1434 
-1442 VPSLLQPPAL
+1442 PPAL
-1452 ITLGMLVFLY
+1452 ITLGLLVFLY

-1511 VKAAIALH
+1511 VKAAFALH
-1519 YVFSLINP
+1519 FVFSLINP

-1545 RLSSAC
+1545 QLSSAC

-1563 VIVMACGCLLHIPIW
+1563 MIVMACGCLLHIPIW

-1591 GRMRDLFHRSANEED
+1591 GRLRDLFHHKASEED
-1606 VMTEEQC
+1606 VMAEDQC
-1613 TGEYEDEDVR
+1613 IGEHEDEDVR
-1623 NERSRVFRLPCN
+1623 NERSKVFRLTT
-1635 NLSQSQHSDAE
+1635 QEQT
-1646 CPHGQ
+1646 GQ
-1651 PVVVVKSLRKEFS
+1651 VEPVVLVKSLRKEFS
-1664 QESLCGNCCCC
+1664 QDSLCGNCCCC
-1675 ADDEPPKKKVS
+1675 ADDEPPRKKVS
-1686 VRSLSLGVDA
+1686 VRSLSFAVDA

-1710 TTTMKIMTGETAPTR
+1710 TTTMKIMTGETMPTR

-1757 NVTVREHLE
+1757 NITVREHLE
-1766 LYARIRGVRGKD
+1766 LYARIRGVTRKD
-1778 LNRLIATY
+1778 MNRLVNTY
-1786 LTGLHINEHANKQ
+1786 LKGLHISEHANKQ

-1819 APKVVLLDEPSTGMD
+1819 SPKVVLLDEPSTGMD

-1904 HIENVY
+1904 HIESVY
-1910 SETPIESQPSSSQE
+1910 SETPIESQPSSSRE
-1924 QLQLDQSTD
+1924 QLQLDQNSAEN
-1933 HIAPVISNC
+1933 IGPVPVISNC

-1978 AVSSLAECFSRL
+1978 GVSSLAECFSRL